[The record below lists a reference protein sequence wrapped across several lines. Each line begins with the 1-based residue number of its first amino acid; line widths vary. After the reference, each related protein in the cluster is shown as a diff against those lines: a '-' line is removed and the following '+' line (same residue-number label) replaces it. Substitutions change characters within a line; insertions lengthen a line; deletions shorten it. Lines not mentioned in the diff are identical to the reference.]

1 MKRPSFRRIAAS
13 ILAAVTLL
21 ASSPATVFAEDVLD
35 LSDPGIITE
44 VDEVTD
50 LTDEN
55 VEFLPSGDEDDL
67 PEISETPG
75 QPEIPDPEP
84 EMSEPESQPEFDPEA
99 RIQATMLDTGARE
112 IQQITTHREYTY
124 YHAFQQK
131 EAPWATA
138 TIGGELAY
146 CIDMTNFHTNS
157 GVNMGSST
165 TYPSLSAD
173 QKYVLGHI
181 MQYGARDDSNIPY
194 HMATQVLIWEVVH
207 GRVNLDTLEQT
218 NSDIYDGVIGYNPSA
233 ASYYTQILEDVKA
246 HEQVPSF
253 MSSRENTAPT
263 HKIPGK
269 DGTYKLDLSN
279 ENNGCF
285 LGDFHFNTT
294 GSVSFNQVNNDLT
307 VTASGKLTSPVM
319 IAAYKGASGQTD
331 SLLFWSSEDNYQ
343 QVRATPLDT
352 NPVPAYM
359 QVTTEDEGEPE
370 PPDPPEEE
378 EYWIEINKV
387 EAGTEISLEGAV
399 FEVRHTENGIVGNVT
414 SDSDGFAS
422 IQVTWPG
429 SYIITEITP
438 PENHLLDENP
448 MKDVV
453 VNTDNPTASVT
464 FANKPYT
471 GLHVLKVDASNSRP
485 LAGAVITIDQIDGD
499 IHLEGTTDEDGEVFF
514 EQLPPNTSWE
524 VTELQ
529 APAGYHLN
537 EKVFTAELK
546 ENQVVTVT
554 IPDKVKP
561 GLIIRKVD
569 AETGEP
575 LAGAVFTVTH
585 SDGKLVGEYL
595 SDANGM
601 VVIENLPEGTYI
613 IEEIQP
619 PEGYLLDGENSKK
632 TVNLSFENNQEVVFR
647 DFAKPKLL
655 IRKIDVDTGEPLEGA
670 VIRVARRGSSEYTEV
685 TTGKDGTALLEG
697 LEEDWYQVQ
706 EIRSPEGYILDSTV
720 RDVELVAGKAATVVL
735 TNSKEPSLTIRKV
748 DAETGD
754 PLPGAV
760 FRVISLPYQKFSIS
774 AGNTRFKM
782 QNLPSAFCSRSN
794 LVPNGGIKDVT
805 TDENGIAHLVDLDA
819 GEIIVKEIRAP
830 EGYLLDETEHH
841 VRLESG
847 KTAEITLKNSKEPSL
862 TIQKIDSVTKQPM
875 AGVKFSITV
884 KNGKPLGE
892 FLTDENG
899 EIHLSGLECDL
910 EAGTILVIKEVSTLD
925 GYLLDEAEKEVLLEA
940 DKATV
945 VQFENQP
952 LNPLLIKK
960 VDQNG
965 RPLAGVKFR
974 VKRADGQY
982 VGEYVTGISGLAT
995 VAGQQPG
1002 FFIVEEVET
1011 LSGYILDSTPKT
1023 VELRIDKPAEVE
1035 FINHKA
1041 GSLLIKKVNSVDGSA
1056 LAGATF
1062 KVTTAEGTLIG
1073 EVTSNQNGYATLDNL
1088 EPGTYI
1094 VSEIKG
1100 PDGFILDNTP
1110 HTIVVKKN
1118 ETATVEIANTPMSTL
1133 EIRKVDSVTGKP
1145 LSGITFEVEKLSG
1158 ERIGTFVTDATGR
1171 IVIPDLTPQ
1180 WVVVRETK
1188 TRQGYKL
1195 DPDPVNVEIKSGKTT
1210 VVKFQNQPYPVLDLL
1225 KVDAETGKP
1234 MEGVKFRLLDSQKR
1248 EIGVFTTNK
1257 NGRITLTGL
1266 DGGTTVYW
1274 QEVETLDGYEL
1285 DETLHKV
1292 SLQWGKTSKITIE
1305 NEKIYGR
1312 LEILKVA
1319 ADGSALAKV
1328 DAGDS
1333 LAGAVFEI
1341 YNAKGKLVDRITTD
1355 ENGRAVTKKLPV
1367 GEYTGKEVTAPKFF
1381 LLNDQTFSFKIK
1393 KQDQRIKVTIENSS
1407 KKPQVEI
1414 EKRGNVEVLPGQEMS
1429 YTLSDIRNN
1438 SNCSLDNF
1446 YFEDV
1451 LPTDAVR
1458 ISEIHTGTFN
1468 EILTY
1473 RITYRTNLTGSYRVL
1488 ADNLSTQVNHDIS
1501 CTIPGLAA
1509 NEYITAVRFEFGT
1522 VQKGFANEMNPVL
1535 DVNVLPD
1542 LPDGYRI
1549 QNNVTISGTCD
1560 GVPVYDKD
1568 YWVTVVV
1575 KMPDKPLPKTGIW
1588 E

>member
-1 MKRPSFRRIAAS
+1 MKRPRLKKIAAS
-13 ILAAVTLL
+13 ILAAVMMLT
-21 ASSPATVFAEDVLD
+21 SSPATVFAEDVLD
-35 LSDPGIITE
+35 LSDTDIVTE
-44 VDEVTD
+44 VDSVTD
-50 LTDEN
+50 LTEED
-55 VEFLPSGDEDDL
+55 VEFLPSGEDEL
-67 PEISETPG
+67 PEIEETPG
-75 QPEIPDPEP
+75 QPEIPDPSP
-84 EMSEPESQPEFDPEA
+84 EETEPEFDPNQEIPA
-99 RIQATMLDTGARE
+99 MVMETGARE
-112 IQQITTHREYTY
+112 IQQITTHWEYTY

-233 ASYYTQILEDVKA
+233 ASYYTQILEDVKD

-253 MSSRENTAPT
+253 MSNRQNTAPT
-263 HKIPGK
+263 HKLSGS
-269 DGTYKLDLSN
+269 DGSYELNLTNKNS
-279 ENNGCF
+279 GCF

-294 GSVSFNQVNNDLT
+294 GSVSFNQVDNDLT
-307 VTASGKLTSPVM
+307 VTASGELSSPVM
-319 IAAYKGASGQTD
+319 ITAYKGADGQTD
-331 SLLFWSSEDNYQ
+331 SLLFWSSEDGAQ
-343 QVRATPLDT
+343 QVRATPLNT

-359 QVTTEDEGEPE
+359 QLTTEDSGEPGEPEEPE
-370 PPDPPEEE
+370 PPEE
-378 EYWIEINKV
+378 EYQIEIHKL
-387 EAGTEISLEGAV
+387 EEGTEKPLAGAV
-399 FEVRHTENGIVGNVT
+399 FEVRHTEHGIVGNVT
-414 SDSDGFAS
+414 SDADGFAS
-422 IQVTWPG
+422 ITVPWAG

-438 PENHLLDENP
+438 PEGHLLDENP

-453 VNTDNPTASVT
+453 VNTDNPVASVT
-464 FANKPYT
+464 FVNKPYT
-471 GLHVLKVDASNSRP
+471 GLRILKVDASNSRP
-485 LAGAVITIDQIDGD
+485 LSGAVIAIDQIDGD

-514 EQLPPNTSWE
+514 EKLPPNTSWE

-537 EKVFTAELK
+537 EKVFTAELE

-554 IPDKVKP
+554 VPDKVKP

-575 LAGAVFTVTH
+575 LAGAIFTVTH
-585 SDGKLVGEYL
+585 ANGKLVGEFL

-632 TVNLSFENNQEVVFR
+632 TVNLSFENSQEVVFR

-685 TTGKDGTALLEG
+685 TTGKDGTALLEN

-706 EIRSPEGYILDSTV
+706 EICSPEGYILDSAV
-720 RDVELVAGKAATVVL
+720 HDVELIAGQTATVVL
-735 TNSKEPSLTIRKV
+735 TNSKEPGLTIKKV

-760 FRVISLPYQKFSIS
+760 FRV
-774 AGNTRFKM
+774 TM
-782 QNLPSAFCSRSN
+782 
-794 LVPNGGIKDVT
+794 PNGSIKDVT
-805 TDENGIAHLVDLDA
+805 TDENGIAHLIDLES

-960 VDQNG
+960 VDQDG

-974 VKRADGQY
+974 VKRVDGQY
-982 VGEYVTGISGLAT
+982 VGEYTTGISGLAT

-1158 ERIGTFVTDATGR
+1158 ERIGTFVTDAAGR

-1188 TRQGYKL
+1188 TRPGYKL

-1234 MEGVKFRLLDSQKR
+1234 MEGVQFRLLDSQKR
-1248 EIGVFTTNK
+1248 EIGVFTTNR

-1274 QEVETLDGYEL
+1274 QEVETLEGYEL
-1285 DETLHKV
+1285 DESLHKV

-1305 NEKIYGR
+1305 NEKIYGC

-1341 YNAKGKLVDRITTD
+1341 YNKKGKLVDRITTD
-1355 ENGRAVTKKLPV
+1355 ENGKAVTKKLPI

-1381 LLNDQTFSFKIK
+1381 LLNDQIFSFKIK
-1393 KQDQRIKVTIENSS
+1393 KQDQTIKVTIQDDS
-1407 KKPQVEI
+1407 KKPEVEI
-1414 EKRGNVEVLPGQEMS
+1414 EKRGNVEAMPGQEMS
-1429 YTLSDIRNN
+1429 YTLSNIRNN

-1446 YFEDV
+1446 WFEDV

-1458 ISEIHTGTFN
+1458 IAEIHTGTFN

-1473 RITYRTNLTGSYRVL
+1473 RITYRTNLSSSYRVL

-1522 VQKGFANEMNPVL
+1522 VQKGFANERNPVL

-1568 YWVTVVV
+1568 YWVTVIVRV
-1575 KMPDKPLPKTGIW
+1575 PDKPLPKTGIW

>member
-1 MKRPSFRRIAAS
+1 MKRPRLKKIAAS
-13 ILAAVTLL
+13 ILAAAMMLT
-21 ASSPATVFAEDVLD
+21 SSPAAVFAEDVLD

-67 PEISETPG
+67 PEIEETPG
-75 QPEIPDPEP
+75 QPEIPDPSP
-84 EMSEPESQPEFDPEA
+84 EETEPEFDPNQEIPA
-99 RIQATMLDTGARE
+99 MVMETGARE
-112 IQQITTHREYTY
+112 IQQITTHWEYTY

-146 CIDMTNFHTNS
+146 CVDMTNFHTNS

-165 TYPSLSAD
+165 TYPSLSSD
-173 QKYVLGHI
+173 QKYILGHI
-181 MQYGARDDSNIPY
+181 MQYGAKDDSNIPF

-207 GRVNLDTLEQT
+207 GRMALDTLEQT
-218 NSDIYDGVIGYNPSA
+218 NSDIYDGVIGRNPSA
-233 ASYYTQILEDVKA
+233 SSYYTQILEDVKD

-253 MSSRENTAPT
+253 MSNRQNTAPT
-263 HKIPGK
+263 HKLSGS
-269 DGTYKLDLSN
+269 DGFYELNLTN
-279 ENNGCF
+279 ENSSCF
-285 LGDFHFNTT
+285 LGDFHFNTA
-294 GSVSFNQVNNDLT
+294 GSVSFNQVDNNLT

-359 QVTTEDEGEPE
+359 QLTTEKQE
-370 PPDPPEEE
+370 PPEDE

-387 EAGTEISLEGAV
+387 EAGTEFPLEGAV

-422 IQVTWPG
+422 LQVTWPG

-471 GLHVLKVDASNSRP
+471 GLKVLKVDASNSRP
-485 LAGAVITIDQIDGD
+485 LSGAVIAIDQIDGD
-499 IHLEGTTDEDGEVFF
+499 IHLEGTTDENGEVFF
-514 EQLPPNTSWE
+514 EKLPPNTSWE

-537 EKVFTAELK
+537 EKVFTAELE

-585 SDGKLVGEYL
+585 ADGKLVGEFI

-685 TTGKDGTALLEG
+685 TTGKDGTALLEN

-706 EIRSPEGYILDSTV
+706 EIRSPEGYILDDTV
-720 RDVELVAGKAATVVL
+720 HDMELTAGKTATVVL
-735 TNSKEPSLTIRKV
+735 TNSKEPGLTIRKV

-760 FRVISLPYQKFSIS
+760 FRV
-774 AGNTRFKM
+774 TM
-782 QNLPSAFCSRSN
+782 
-794 LVPNGGIKDVT
+794 PNGAVKDVT
-805 TDENGIAHLVDLDA
+805 TDENGIARLIDLDA
-819 GEIIVKEIRAP
+819 GKIIVKEIRAP

-875 AGVKFSITV
+875 EGVKFSITV

-960 VDQNG
+960 VDQDG

-974 VKRADGQY
+974 VKRVDGQY
-982 VGEYVTGISGLAT
+982 VGEYTTGISGLAT

-1088 EPGTYI
+1088 EPGAYI

-1158 ERIGTFVTDATGR
+1158 ERIGTFVTDAAGR

-1188 TRQGYKL
+1188 TRPGYKL

-1234 MEGVKFRLLDSQKR
+1234 MEGVQFRLLDSQKR
-1248 EIGVFTTNK
+1248 EIGVFTTNR

-1274 QEVETLDGYEL
+1274 QEVETLEGYEL

-1305 NEKIYGR
+1305 NEKIYGC

-1341 YNAKGKLVDRITTD
+1341 YNKKGKLVDRITTD
-1355 ENGRAVTKKLPV
+1355 ENGKAVTKKLPI

-1381 LLNDQTFSFKIK
+1381 LLNDQIFSFKIK
-1393 KQDQRIKVTIENSS
+1393 KQDQTIKVTIQDDS
-1407 KKPQVEI
+1407 KKPEVEI
-1414 EKRGNVEVLPGQEMS
+1414 EKRGNVEAMPGQEMS
-1429 YTLSDIRNN
+1429 YTLSNIRNN

-1446 YFEDV
+1446 WFEDV

-1458 ISEIHTGTFN
+1458 IAEIHTGTFN

-1473 RITYRTNLTGSYRVL
+1473 RITYRTNLSSSYRVL

-1501 CTIPGLAA
+1501 CAVPGLAA
-1509 NEYITAVRFEFGT
+1509 NEYITAIRFEFGT
-1522 VQKGFANEMNPVL
+1522 VQEGFANERNPVL

-1542 LPDGYRI
+1542 LPDGHRI
-1549 QNNVTISGTCD
+1549 QNSVTISGTCD

>member
-1 MKRPSFRRIAAS
+1 MKRPRLKKIAAS
-13 ILAAVTLL
+13 ILAAAMMLT
-21 ASSPATVFAEDVLD
+21 SSPAAVFAEDVLD
-35 LSDPGIITE
+35 LSDNGIMTK
-44 VDEVTD
+44 VDSITD
-50 LTDEN
+50 LTEED
-55 VEFLPSGDEDDL
+55 VEFLPSGEDEL
-67 PEISETPG
+67 PEIEETPG
-75 QPEIPDPEP
+75 QPEIPDPSP
-84 EMSEPESQPEFDPEA
+84 EETEPEFDPNQEIPA
-99 RIQATMLDTGARE
+99 MVMETGARE
-112 IQQITTHREYTY
+112 IQQITTHWEYTY
-124 YHAFQQK
+124 YHPFQQQ

-146 CIDMTNFHTNS
+146 CVDMTNFHTNS

-165 TYPSLSAD
+165 TYPSLSSD
-173 QKYVLGHI
+173 QKYILGHI
-181 MQYGARDDSNIPY
+181 MQYGAKDDSNIPF

-207 GRVNLDTLEQT
+207 GRMNLDTLEQT
-218 NSDIYDGVIGYNPSA
+218 NSDIYDGVIGRNPSA
-233 ASYYTQILEDVKA
+233 SSYYTQILADVKD

-263 HKIPGK
+263 HKIPGT
-269 DGTYKLDLSN
+269 DGSYKLDLTN
-279 ENNGCF
+279 ENSGCF
-285 LGDFHFNTT
+285 LGDFHFSST
-294 GSVSFNQVNNDLT
+294 GGVSFNQVDNELT
-307 VTASGKLTSPVM
+307 VTASGELSSPVM
-319 IAAYKGASGQTD
+319 ITAYKGADGQTD
-331 SLLFWSSEDNYQ
+331 SLLFWSSEDGAQ
-343 QVRATPLDT
+343 QVRATPLNT

-359 QVTTEDEGEPE
+359 QLTTEDSGEPGEPEEPE
-370 PPDPPEEE
+370 PPEE
-378 EYWIEINKV
+378 EYQIEIHKL
-387 EAGTEISLEGAV
+387 EEGTEKPLAGAV
-399 FEVRHTENGIVGNVT
+399 FEVRHTEHGIVGNVT
-414 SDSDGFAS
+414 SDADGFAS
-422 IQVTWPG
+422 ITVPWAG

-438 PENHLLDENP
+438 PEGHLLDENP

-453 VNTDNPTASVT
+453 VNTDNPVASVT
-464 FANKPYT
+464 FVNKPYT
-471 GLHVLKVDASNSRP
+471 GLRILKVDASNSRP
-485 LAGAVITIDQIDGD
+485 LSGAVIAIDQIDGD

-575 LAGAVFTVTH
+575 LAGAIFTVTH
-585 SDGKLVGEYL
+585 ANGKLLGEFL

-632 TVNLSFENNQEVVFR
+632 TVNLSFENSQEVVFR

-685 TTGKDGTALLEG
+685 TTGKDGTALLEN

-706 EIRSPEGYILDSTV
+706 EIRSPEGYILDDTV
-720 RDVELVAGKAATVVL
+720 HDMELTAGKTATVVL
-735 TNSKEPSLTIRKV
+735 TNSKEPGLTIQKV

-760 FRVISLPYQKFSIS
+760 FRV
-774 AGNTRFKM
+774 TM
-782 QNLPSAFCSRSN
+782 
-794 LVPNGGIKDVT
+794 PNGAVKDVT
-805 TDENGIAHLVDLDA
+805 TDENGIARLIDLDA
-819 GEIIVKEIRAP
+819 GKIIVKEIRAP

-875 AGVKFSITV
+875 EGVKFSITV

-1073 EVTSNQNGYATLDNL
+1073 EVTSNQNGYATLDTL
-1088 EPGTYI
+1088 EPGAYI

-1110 HTIVVKKN
+1110 HTVVVKKDKM
-1118 ETATVEIANTPMSTL
+1118 ATVEIANTPMSVL

-1319 ADGSALAKV
+1319 DGSALAKV

-1458 ISEIHTGTFN
+1458 IAEIHTGTFN

-1473 RITYRTNLTGSYRVL
+1473 RITYRTNLSSSYRVL

-1501 CTIPGLAA
+1501 CAIPGLAA
-1509 NEYITAVRFEFGT
+1509 NEYITAIRFEFGT
-1522 VQKGFANEMNPVL
+1522 VQEGFANERNPVL

-1549 QNNVTISGTCD
+1549 QNSVTISGTCD

>member
-1 MKRPSFRRIAAS
+1 MKRPRLKKIAAS
-13 ILAAVTLL
+13 LLAAVMMLT
-21 ASSPATVFAEDVLD
+21 SSPAAVFAEDVLD
-35 LSDPGIITE
+35 LSDTGIVTE
-44 VDEVTD
+44 VDSVTD
-50 LTDEN
+50 LTEED
-55 VEFLPSGDEDDL
+55 VEFLPSGENDL
-67 PEISETPG
+67 PEIDETPG
-75 QPEIPDPEP
+75 QPEIPDPPP
-84 EMSEPESQPEFDPEA
+84 EETEPEFDPEQKISA
-99 RIQATMLDTGARE
+99 LVLGANSTAT
-112 IQQITTHREYTY
+112 QQITTHWEYTY

-146 CIDMTNFHTNS
+146 CVDMTNFHTNS

-165 TYPSLSAD
+165 TYPSLSSD
-173 QKYVLGHI
+173 QKYILGHI
-181 MQYGARDDSNIPY
+181 MQYGAKDDSNIPF

-207 GRVNLDTLEQT
+207 GRMNLDTLEQT
-218 NSDIYDGVIGYNPSA
+218 NSDIYDGIIGRNPNA
-233 ASYYTQILEDVKA
+233 ASYYEQILADVKD

-253 MSSRENTAPT
+253 MSNRQNTAPT

-269 DGTYKLDLSN
+269 DGTYKLDLTN
-279 ENNGCF
+279 ENSGCF

-307 VTASGKLTSPVM
+307 ITSSSELKSPVL
-319 IAAYKGASGQTD
+319 ITAYKGASGQTD

-359 QVTTEDEGEPE
+359 QLTTEDEGEPE
-370 PPDPPEEE
+370 PPEDE

-387 EAGTEISLEGAV
+387 EAGTEILLEGAV

-422 IQVTWPG
+422 IQVPWPG

-471 GLHVLKVDASNSRP
+471 GLKVLKVDASNSRP
-485 LAGAVITIDQIDGD
+485 LAGAVIAIDQIDGD
-499 IHLEGTTDEDGEVFF
+499 IHLEGTTDENGEVFF
-514 EQLPPNTSWE
+514 EKLPPNTSWE

-537 EKVFTAELK
+537 EKVFTAELE

-575 LAGAVFTVTH
+575 LAGAIFSVTR
-585 SDGKLVGEYL
+585 SDGSLIGEYI
-595 SDANGM
+595 SNQNGM
-601 VVIENLPEGTYI
+601 VLVENLPEGTYI

-619 PEGYLLDGENSKK
+619 PEGYLLDGENCKK
-632 TVNLSFENNQEVVFR
+632 TVNLSFENSQEVVFR

-655 IRKIDVDTGEPLEGA
+655 IRKIDMDTGEPLEGA
-670 VIRVARRGSSEYTEV
+670 VIRVSRRGSSEYTEV
-685 TTGKDGTALLEG
+685 TTGKDGTALLEN
-697 LEEDWYQVQ
+697 LEEDWYQVR
-706 EIRSPEGYILDSTV
+706 EVRSPEGYILDSTV
-720 RDVELVAGKAATVVL
+720 HDVELIAGKTATVVL
-735 TNSKEPSLTIRKV
+735 TNSKEPGLSIQKV

-760 FRVISLPYQKFSIS
+760 FRVTM
-774 AGNTRFKM
+774 GNG
-782 QNLPSAFCSRSN
+782 A
-794 LVPNGGIKDVT
+794 IKDVT
-805 TDENGIAHLVDLDA
+805 TGENGIAHLVDLDA
-819 GEIIVKEIRAP
+819 GEIIVKEIRTP

-847 KTAEITLKNSKEPSL
+847 KTAEIILKNSREPSL

-875 AGVKFSITV
+875 AGVKFSIMV

-910 EAGTILVIKEVSTLD
+910 EAGTIVVVKEVETLP
-925 GYLLDEAEKEVLLEA
+925 GYLLDETEKEVLLEA

-960 VDQNG
+960 VDQDG

-982 VGEYVTGISGLAT
+982 VGEYTTGISGLAT

-1002 FFIVEEVET
+1002 FFIVEEIET
-1011 LSGYILDSTPKT
+1011 LPGYILDSTPKT

-1062 KVTTAEGTLIG
+1062 KVTTAEGTLVA

-1110 HTIVVKKN
+1110 HTVVVKKN

-1158 ERIGTFVTDATGR
+1158 ERIGTFTTDAAGR

-1180 WVVVRETK
+1180 WVVVKETK
-1188 TRQGYKL
+1188 TRPGYKL
-1195 DPDPVNVEIKSGKTT
+1195 DPDPINVEIKSGKTT

-1234 MEGVKFRLLDSQKR
+1234 MEGVQFRLLDSQKR
-1248 EIGVFTTNK
+1248 EIGVFTTNR

-1274 QEVETLDGYEL
+1274 QEVETLEGYEL
-1285 DETLHKV
+1285 DKTLHRV

-1328 DAGDS
+1328 DAEDS

-1341 YNAKGKLVDRITTD
+1341 YNKKGKLVDRITTD
-1355 ENGRAVTKKLPV
+1355 ENGRATTKKLPI

-1393 KQDQRIKVTIENSS
+1393 KQDQTIKVTIKDDS
-1407 KKPQVEI
+1407 KKPEVEI
-1414 EKRGNVEVLPGQEMS
+1414 EKRGNVEAMPGQEMS
-1429 YTLSDIRNN
+1429 YTLSNIRNN

-1458 ISEIHTGTFN
+1458 IAEIHTGTFN
-1468 EILTY
+1468 EILNY
-1473 RITYRTNLTGSYRVL
+1473 RITYRTNMTGSYRVL

-1501 CTIPGLAA
+1501 CAIPGLAA
-1509 NEYITAVRFEFGT
+1509 NEYITAIRFEFET

-1549 QNNVTISGTCD
+1549 QNSVTISGTCD

-1568 YWVTVVV
+1568 YWVTVIVRV
-1575 KMPDKPLPKTGIW
+1575 PDKPLPKTGIW

>member
-1 MKRPSFRRIAAS
+1 MKRPRLKKIAAS
-13 ILAAVTLL
+13 LLAAVMMLT
-21 ASSPATVFAEDVLD
+21 SSPATVFAEDVLD
-35 LSDPGIITE
+35 LSDTDIVTE
-44 VDEVTD
+44 VDSVTD
-50 LTDEN
+50 LTEED
-55 VEFLPSGDEDDL
+55 VEFLPSGEDEL
-67 PEISETPG
+67 PEIEETPG
-75 QPEIPDPEP
+75 QPEIPDPSP
-84 EMSEPESQPEFDPEA
+84 EETEPEFDPNQEIPA
-99 RIQATMLDTGARE
+99 MVMETSARE
-112 IQQITTHREYTY
+112 IQQITTHWEYTY

-233 ASYYTQILEDVKA
+233 ASYYTQILEDVKD

-253 MSSRENTAPT
+253 MSNRQNTAPT
-263 HKIPGK
+263 HKLSGS
-269 DGTYKLDLSN
+269 DGSYELNLTNKNS
-279 ENNGCF
+279 GCF

-294 GSVSFNQVNNDLT
+294 GSVSFNQVDNDLT
-307 VTASGKLTSPVM
+307 VTASGELSSPVM
-319 IAAYKGASGQTD
+319 ITAYKGADGQTD
-331 SLLFWSSEDNYQ
+331 SLLFWSSEDGAQ
-343 QVRATPLDT
+343 QVRATPLNT

-359 QVTTEDEGEPE
+359 QLTTEDSGEPGEPEEPE
-370 PPDPPEEE
+370 PPEE
-378 EYWIEINKV
+378 EYQIEIHKL
-387 EAGTEISLEGAV
+387 EEGTEKPLAGAV
-399 FEVRHTENGIVGNVT
+399 FEVRHTEHGIVGNVT
-414 SDSDGFAS
+414 SDADGFAS
-422 IQVTWPG
+422 ITVPWAG

-438 PENHLLDENP
+438 PEGHLLDENP

-453 VNTDNPTASVT
+453 VNTDNPVASVT
-464 FANKPYT
+464 FVNKPYT
-471 GLHVLKVDASNSRP
+471 GLRILKVDASNSRP
-485 LAGAVITIDQIDGD
+485 LSGAVIAIDQIDGD

-514 EQLPPNTSWE
+514 EKLPPNTSWE

-537 EKVFTAELK
+537 EKVFTAELE

-554 IPDKVKP
+554 VPDKVKP

-632 TVNLSFENNQEVVFR
+632 TVNLSFENSQEVVFR

-670 VIRVARRGSSEYTEV
+670 VIRVSRRGSSEYTEV
-685 TTGKDGTALLEG
+685 TTGKDGTALLKG

-706 EIRSPEGYILDSTV
+706 EICSPEGYILDSAV
-720 RDVELVAGKAATVVL
+720 HDVELIAGQTATVVL
-735 TNSKEPSLTIRKV
+735 TNSKEPGLTIKKV

-760 FRVISLPYQKFSIS
+760 FRV
-774 AGNTRFKM
+774 TM
-782 QNLPSAFCSRSN
+782 
-794 LVPNGGIKDVT
+794 PNGSIKDVT
-805 TDENGIAHLVDLDA
+805 TDENGIAHLIDLES

-862 TIQKIDSVTKQPM
+862 TIKKIDSVTKQPM

-960 VDQNG
+960 VDQDG

-1002 FFIVEEVET
+1002 FFIVEEIKT
-1011 LSGYILDSTPKT
+1011 LPGYILDSTPKT

-1088 EPGTYI
+1088 GPGAYI

-1110 HTIVVKKN
+1110 HTVVVKKN
-1118 ETATVEIANTPMSTL
+1118 ETATVEIANTPMSVL

-1158 ERIGTFVTDATGR
+1158 ERIDTFVTDAAGR

-1180 WVVVRETK
+1180 WVVVKETK
-1188 TRQGYKL
+1188 TRPGYKL

-1234 MEGVKFRLLDSQKR
+1234 MEGVQFRLLDSQKR
-1248 EIGVFTTNK
+1248 EIGVFTTNR

-1274 QEVETLDGYEL
+1274 QEVETLEGYEL
-1285 DETLHKV
+1285 DESLHKV

-1305 NEKIYGR
+1305 NEKIYGC

-1328 DAGDS
+1328 HAGDS

-1341 YNAKGKLVDRITTD
+1341 YNQKGKLVDRITTD
-1355 ENGRAVTKKLPV
+1355 ENGKAVTKKLPI

-1393 KQDQRIKVTIENSS
+1393 KQDQTIKVTIKDDS
-1407 KKPQVEI
+1407 KKPEVEI
-1414 EKRGNVEVLPGQEMS
+1414 EKRGNVEAMPGQEMS
-1429 YTLSDIRNN
+1429 YTLSNIRNN

-1451 LPTDAVR
+1451 LPTDTVR
-1458 ISEIHTGTFN
+1458 IAEIHTGTFN

-1473 RITYRTNLTGSYRVL
+1473 RITYRTNMTGSYRVM

-1501 CTIPGLAA
+1501 CAIPGLAA

-1549 QNNVTISGTCD
+1549 QNSVTISGTCD

-1568 YWVTVVV
+1568 YWVTVIVRV
-1575 KMPDKPLPKTGIW
+1575 PDKPLPKTGIW

>member
-1 MKRPSFRRIAAS
+1 MKRPRLKKIAAS
-13 ILAAVTLL
+13 ILAAVMMLT
-21 ASSPATVFAEDVLD
+21 SSPATVFAEDVLD
-35 LSDPGIITE
+35 LSDTGIVTE
-44 VDEVTD
+44 VDSITD
-50 LTDEN
+50 LTNED
-55 VEFLPSGDEDDL
+55 VEFLPSGEEDL

-75 QPEIPDPEP
+75 QPEIPDPSP
-84 EMSEPESQPEFDPEA
+84 EETEPEFDPNQEIPA
-99 RIQATMLDTGARE
+99 MVMGTGARD
-112 IQQITTHREYTY
+112 IQQITTHWDYTY

-146 CIDMTNFHTNS
+146 CVDMTNFHTNS

-181 MQYGARDDSNIPY
+181 MQYGAKDDNNIPF

-233 ASYYTQILEDVKA
+233 ASYYTQILEDVKD

-253 MSSRENTAPT
+253 MSNRQNTAPT
-263 HKIPGK
+263 HKLSGS
-269 DGTYKLDLSN
+269 DGSYELNLTNKNS
-279 ENNGCF
+279 GCF

-294 GSVSFNQVNNDLT
+294 GSVSFNQVDNDLT
-307 VTASGKLTSPVM
+307 VTASGELSSPVM
-319 IAAYKGASGQTD
+319 ITAYKGADGQTD
-331 SLLFWSSEDNYQ
+331 SLLFWSSEDGAQ
-343 QVRATPLDT
+343 QVRATPLNT

-359 QVTTEDEGEPE
+359 QLTTEDSGEPGEPEEPE
-370 PPDPPEEE
+370 PPEE
-378 EYWIEINKV
+378 EYQIEIHKL
-387 EAGTEISLEGAV
+387 EEGTEKPLAGAV
-399 FEVRHTENGIVGNVT
+399 CEVRHTEHGIVGNVT
-414 SDSDGFAS
+414 SDADGFAS
-422 IQVTWPG
+422 ITVPWAG

-438 PENHLLDENP
+438 PEGHLLDENP

-453 VNTDNPTASVT
+453 VNTDNPVASVT
-464 FANKPYT
+464 FVNKPYT
-471 GLHVLKVDASNSRP
+471 GLRILKVDASNSRP
-485 LAGAVITIDQIDGD
+485 LSGAVIAIDQIDGD

-514 EQLPPNTSWE
+514 EKLPPNTSWE

-537 EKVFTAELK
+537 EKVFTAELE

-554 IPDKVKP
+554 VPDKVKP

-632 TVNLSFENNQEVVFR
+632 TVNLSFENSQEVVFR

-670 VIRVARRGSSEYTEV
+670 VIRVSRRGSSEYTEV
-685 TTGKDGTALLEG
+685 TTGKDGTALLKG

-706 EIRSPEGYILDSTV
+706 EICSPEGYILDSAV
-720 RDVELVAGKAATVVL
+720 HDVELIAGQTATVVL
-735 TNSKEPSLTIRKV
+735 TNSKEPGLTIKKV

-760 FRVISLPYQKFSIS
+760 FRV
-774 AGNTRFKM
+774 TM
-782 QNLPSAFCSRSN
+782 
-794 LVPNGGIKDVT
+794 PNGSIKDVT
-805 TDENGIAHLVDLDA
+805 TDENGIAHLIDLES

-875 AGVKFSITV
+875 EGVKFSITV

-910 EAGTILVIKEVSTLD
+910 EAGTILVIKEVFTLD

-960 VDQNG
+960 VDQDG

-1002 FFIVEEVET
+1002 FFIVEEIKT
-1011 LSGYILDSTPKT
+1011 LPGYILDSTPKT

-1088 EPGTYI
+1088 GPGAYI

-1110 HTIVVKKN
+1110 HTVVVKKN
-1118 ETATVEIANTPMSTL
+1118 ETATVEIANTPMSVL

-1158 ERIGTFVTDATGR
+1158 ERIDTFVTDAAGR

-1180 WVVVRETK
+1180 WVVVKETK
-1188 TRQGYKL
+1188 TRPGYKL

-1234 MEGVKFRLLDSQKR
+1234 MEGVQFRLLDSQKR
-1248 EIGVFTTNK
+1248 EIGVFTTNR

-1274 QEVETLDGYEL
+1274 QEVETLEGYEL
-1285 DETLHKV
+1285 DESLHKV

-1305 NEKIYGR
+1305 NEKIYGC

-1328 DAGDS
+1328 HAGDS

-1341 YNAKGKLVDRITTD
+1341 YNQKGKLVDRITTD
-1355 ENGRAVTKKLPV
+1355 ENGKAVTKKLPI

-1393 KQDQRIKVTIENSS
+1393 KQDQTIKVTIKDDS
-1407 KKPQVEI
+1407 KKPEVEI
-1414 EKRGNVEVLPGQEMS
+1414 EKRGNVEAMPGQEMS
-1429 YTLSDIRNN
+1429 YTLSNIRNN

-1446 YFEDV
+1446 WFEDV

-1458 ISEIHTGTFN
+1458 IAEIHTGTFN

-1473 RITYRTNLTGSYRVL
+1473 RITYRTNLSSSYRVL

-1522 VQKGFANEMNPVL
+1522 VQKGFANERNPVL

-1568 YWVTVVV
+1568 YWVTVIVRV
-1575 KMPDKPLPKTGIW
+1575 PDKPLPKTGIW

>member
-1 MKRPSFRRIAAS
+1 MKRPRLKKIAAS
-13 ILAAVTLL
+13 LLAAVMMLT
-21 ASSPATVFAEDVLD
+21 SSPATVFAEDVLD
-35 LSDPGIITE
+35 LSDTDIVTE
-44 VDEVTD
+44 VDSVTD
-50 LTDEN
+50 LTEED
-55 VEFLPSGDEDDL
+55 VEFLPSGEDEL
-67 PEISETPG
+67 PEIEETPG
-75 QPEIPDPEP
+75 QPEIPDPSP
-84 EMSEPESQPEFDPEA
+84 EETEPEFDPNQEIPA
-99 RIQATMLDTGARE
+99 MVMETGARE
-112 IQQITTHREYTY
+112 IQQITTHWEYTY

-233 ASYYTQILEDVKA
+233 ASYYTQILEDVKD

-253 MSSRENTAPT
+253 MSNRQNTAPT
-263 HKIPGK
+263 HKLSGS
-269 DGTYKLDLSN
+269 DGSYELNLTNKNS
-279 ENNGCF
+279 GCF

-294 GSVSFNQVNNDLT
+294 GSVSFNQVDNDLT
-307 VTASGKLTSPVM
+307 VTASGELSSPVM
-319 IAAYKGASGQTD
+319 ITAYKGADGQTD
-331 SLLFWSSEDNYQ
+331 SLLFWSSEDGAQ
-343 QVRATPLDT
+343 QVRATPLNT

-359 QVTTEDEGEPE
+359 QLTTEDSGEPGEPEEPE
-370 PPDPPEEE
+370 PPEE
-378 EYWIEINKV
+378 EYQIEIHKL
-387 EAGTEISLEGAV
+387 EEGTEKPLAGAV
-399 FEVRHTENGIVGNVT
+399 FEVRHTEHGIVT
-414 SDSDGFAS
+414 SDADGFAS
-422 IQVTWPG
+422 ITVPWAG

-438 PENHLLDENP
+438 PEGHLLDENP

-453 VNTDNPTASVT
+453 VNTDNPVASVT
-464 FANKPYT
+464 FVNKPYT
-471 GLHVLKVDASNSRP
+471 GLRILKVDASNSRP
-485 LAGAVITIDQIDGD
+485 LSGAVIAIDQIDGD

-514 EQLPPNTSWE
+514 EKLPPNTSWE

-537 EKVFTAELK
+537 EKVFTAELE

-554 IPDKVKP
+554 VPDKVKP

-632 TVNLSFENNQEVVFR
+632 TVNLSFENSQEVVFR

-670 VIRVARRGSSEYTEV
+670 VIRVSRRGSSEYTEV
-685 TTGKDGTALLEG
+685 TTGKDGTALLKG

-706 EIRSPEGYILDSTV
+706 EICSPEGYILDSAV
-720 RDVELVAGKAATVVL
+720 HDVELIAGQTATVVL
-735 TNSKEPSLTIRKV
+735 TNSKEPGLTIKKV

-760 FRVISLPYQKFSIS
+760 FRV
-774 AGNTRFKM
+774 TM
-782 QNLPSAFCSRSN
+782 
-794 LVPNGGIKDVT
+794 PNGSIKDVT
-805 TDENGIAHLVDLDA
+805 TDENGIAHLIDLES

-960 VDQNG
+960 VDQDG

-974 VKRADGQY
+974 VKRVDGQY
-982 VGEYVTGISGLAT
+982 VGEYTTGISGLAT

-1158 ERIGTFVTDATGR
+1158 ERIGTFVTDAAGR

-1188 TRQGYKL
+1188 TRPGYKL

-1234 MEGVKFRLLDSQKR
+1234 MEGVQFRLLDSQKR
-1248 EIGVFTTNK
+1248 EIGVFTTNR

-1274 QEVETLDGYEL
+1274 QEVETLEGYEL
-1285 DETLHKV
+1285 DESLHKV

-1305 NEKIYGR
+1305 NEKIYGC

-1341 YNAKGKLVDRITTD
+1341 YNKKGKLVDRITTD
-1355 ENGRAVTKKLPV
+1355 ENGKAVTKKLPI

-1381 LLNDQTFSFKIK
+1381 LLNDQIFSFKIK
-1393 KQDQRIKVTIENSS
+1393 KQDQTIKVTIQDDS
-1407 KKPQVEI
+1407 KKPEVEI
-1414 EKRGNVEVLPGQEMS
+1414 EKRGNVEAMPGQEMS
-1429 YTLSDIRNN
+1429 YTLSNIRNN

-1446 YFEDV
+1446 WFEDV

-1458 ISEIHTGTFN
+1458 IAEIHTGTFN

-1473 RITYRTNLTGSYRVL
+1473 RITYRTNLSSSYRVL

-1522 VQKGFANEMNPVL
+1522 VQKGFANERNPVL

-1568 YWVTVVV
+1568 YWVTVIVRV
-1575 KMPDKPLPKTGIW
+1575 PDKPLPKTGIW

>member
-1 MKRPSFRRIAAS
+1 
-13 ILAAVTLL
+13 
-21 ASSPATVFAEDVLD
+21 
-35 LSDPGIITE
+35 
-44 VDEVTD
+44 
-50 LTDEN
+50 
-55 VEFLPSGDEDDL
+55 
-67 PEISETPG
+67 
-75 QPEIPDPEP
+75 
-84 EMSEPESQPEFDPEA
+84 MSNRQ
-99 RIQATMLDTGARE
+99 
-112 IQQITTHREYTY
+112 
-124 YHAFQQK
+124 
-131 EAPWATA
+131 
-138 TIGGELAY
+138 
-146 CIDMTNFHTNS
+146 
-157 GVNMGSST
+157 
-165 TYPSLSAD
+165 
-173 QKYVLGHI
+173 
-181 MQYGARDDSNIPY
+181 
-194 HMATQVLIWEVVH
+194 
-207 GRVNLDTLEQT
+207 
-218 NSDIYDGVIGYNPSA
+218 
-233 ASYYTQILEDVKA
+233 
-246 HEQVPSF
+246 
-253 MSSRENTAPT
+253 NTAPT
-263 HKIPGK
+263 HKLSGS
-269 DGTYKLDLSN
+269 DGFYELNLTN
-279 ENNGCF
+279 ENSSCF
-285 LGDFHFNTT
+285 LGDFHFNTA
-294 GSVSFNQVNNDLT
+294 GSVSFNQVDNNLT

-422 IQVTWPG
+422 LQVTWPG

-471 GLHVLKVDASNSRP
+471 GLKVLKVDASNSRP
-485 LAGAVITIDQIDGD
+485 LSGAVIAIDQIDGD
-499 IHLEGTTDEDGEVFF
+499 IHLEGTTDENGEVFF
-514 EQLPPNTSWE
+514 EKLPPNTSWE

-537 EKVFTAELK
+537 EKMFTAELE

-585 SDGKLVGEYL
+585 ADGKLVGEFI

-601 VVIENLPEGTYI
+601 VVIENL
-613 IEEIQP
+613 

-670 VIRVARRGSSEYTEV
+670 VIRVSRRGSSEYTEV
-685 TTGKDGTALLEG
+685 TTGKDGTALLKG

-706 EIRSPEGYILDSTV
+706 EICSPEGYILDDTV
-720 RDVELVAGKAATVVL
+720 HDVELIAGQTATVVL
-735 TNSKEPSLTIRKV
+735 TNSKEPGLTIKKV

-760 FRVISLPYQKFSIS
+760 FRV
-774 AGNTRFKM
+774 TM
-782 QNLPSAFCSRSN
+782 
-794 LVPNGGIKDVT
+794 PNGSIKDVT
-805 TDENGIAHLVDLDA
+805 TDENGIAHLIDLES

-830 EGYLLDETEHH
+830 EGYLVDETEHH

-862 TIQKIDSVTKQPM
+862 TIRKIDSVTKQPM

-960 VDQNG
+960 VDQDG

-1002 FFIVEEVET
+1002 FFIVEEIET

-1158 ERIGTFVTDATGR
+1158 ERIGTFVTDAGR

-1188 TRQGYKL
+1188 TRPGYKL

-1274 QEVETLDGYEL
+1274 QEVETLEGYEL
-1285 DETLHKV
+1285 DESLHKV

-1341 YNAKGKLVDRITTD
+1341 YNKKGKLVDRITTD
-1355 ENGRAVTKKLPV
+1355 ENGKAVTKKLPI

-1381 LLNDQTFSFKIK
+1381 LLNNQTFSFKIK
-1393 KQDQRIKVTIENSS
+1393 KQDQTIKVTIKDDS
-1407 KKPQVEI
+1407 KKPEVEI
-1414 EKRGNVEVLPGQEMS
+1414 EKRGNVEAMPGQEMS

-1473 RITYRTNLTGSYRVL
+1473 RITYRTNMTGSYRVL

-1501 CTIPGLAA
+1501 CAVPGLAA
-1509 NEYITAVRFEFGT
+1509 NEYITAIRFEFGT
-1522 VQKGFANEMNPVL
+1522 VQEGFANERNPVL

-1542 LPDGYRI
+1542 LPDGHRI
-1549 QNNVTISGTCD
+1549 QNSVTISGTCD
-1560 GVPVYDKD
+1560 GVSVYDKD

>member
-21 ASSPATVFAEDVLD
+21 ASSPATVFAEDLLD
-35 LSDPGIITE
+35 LSDSGIITE

-50 LTDEN
+50 LTDED
-55 VEFLPSGDEDDL
+55 VEFLPSGEDDL

-99 RIQATMLDTGARE
+99 RILAAMLDTGARE
-112 IQQITTHREYTY
+112 IQQITTHWEYTY

-138 TIGGELAY
+138 TIGGELAH
-146 CIDMTNFHTNS
+146 CVDMTNFHTNS

-181 MQYGARDDSNIPY
+181 MQYGAKDDNNIPF

-207 GRVNLDTLEQT
+207 GRMNLDTLERT
-218 NSDIYDGVIGYNPSA
+218 NSDIYDGVIGRNPSA
-233 ASYYTQILEDVKA
+233 SSYYTQILEDVKD

-253 MSSRENTAPT
+253 MSNRQNTAPT
-263 HKIPGK
+263 HKLSGS
-269 DGTYKLDLSN
+269 DGFYELNLTN
-279 ENNGCF
+279 ENSSCF
-285 LGDFHFNTT
+285 LGDFHFNTA
-294 GSVSFNQVNNDLT
+294 GSVSFNQVDNDLT
-307 VTASGKLTSPVM
+307 ITASGELTDPMM
-319 IAAYKGASGQTD
+319 ITAYKGASRQTD

-422 IQVTWPG
+422 LQVTWPG

-471 GLHVLKVDASNSRP
+471 GLKVLKVDASNSRP
-485 LAGAVITIDQIDGD
+485 LSGAVIAIDQIDGD
-499 IHLEGTTDEDGEVFF
+499 IHLEGTTDENGEVFF
-514 EQLPPNTSWE
+514 EKLPPNTSWE

-537 EKVFTAELK
+537 EKVFTAELE

-585 SDGKLVGEYL
+585 ADGKLVGEFI

-685 TTGKDGTALLEG
+685 TTGKDGTALLEN

-706 EIRSPEGYILDSTV
+706 EIRSPEGYILDDTV
-720 RDVELVAGKAATVVL
+720 HDVELTAGKTATVVL
-735 TNSKEPSLTIRKV
+735 TNSKEPGLTIRKV

-760 FRVISLPYQKFSIS
+760 FRV
-774 AGNTRFKM
+774 TM
-782 QNLPSAFCSRSN
+782 
-794 LVPNGGIKDVT
+794 PNGAVKDVT
-805 TDENGIAHLVDLDA
+805 TDENGIARLIDLDA
-819 GEIIVKEIRAP
+819 GKIIVKEIRAP

-875 AGVKFSITV
+875 EGVKFSITV

-1002 FFIVEEVET
+1002 FFIVEEIKT

-1110 HTIVVKKN
+1110 HTVVVKKN

-1158 ERIGTFVTDATGR
+1158 ERIGTFVTDAAGR

-1188 TRQGYKL
+1188 TRPGYKL

-1234 MEGVKFRLLDSQKR
+1234 MEGVQFRLLDSQKR
-1248 EIGVFTTNK
+1248 EIGVFTTNR

-1274 QEVETLDGYEL
+1274 QEVETLEGYEL
-1285 DETLHKV
+1285 DESLHKV

-1305 NEKIYGR
+1305 NEKIYGC

-1341 YNAKGKLVDRITTD
+1341 YNKKGKLVDRITTD
-1355 ENGRAVTKKLPV
+1355 ENGKAVTKKLPI

-1381 LLNDQTFSFKIK
+1381 LLNDQIFSFKIK
-1393 KQDQRIKVTIENSS
+1393 KQDQTIKVTIQDDS
-1407 KKPQVEI
+1407 KKPEVEI
-1414 EKRGNVEVLPGQEMS
+1414 EKRGNVEAMPGQEMS
-1429 YTLSDIRNN
+1429 YTLSNIRNN

-1446 YFEDV
+1446 WFEDV

-1458 ISEIHTGTFN
+1458 IAEIHTGTFN

-1473 RITYRTNLTGSYRVL
+1473 RITYRTNLSSSYRVL

-1549 QNNVTISGTCD
+1549 QNSVTISGTCD

-1568 YWVTVVV
+1568 YWVTVIVWV
-1575 KMPDKPLPKTGIW
+1575 PDKPLPKTGIW

>member
-13 ILAAVTLL
+13 ILAAVMMLT
-21 ASSPATVFAEDVLD
+21 SSPATVFAEDLLD
-35 LSDPGIITE
+35 LSDSGIITE

-50 LTDEN
+50 LTDEDI
-55 VEFLPSGDEDDL
+55 EFLPSGDEDDL

-84 EMSEPESQPEFDPEA
+84 EVSESGESEPEQEFPAKIMGSE
-99 RIQATMLDTGARE
+99 ARE
-112 IQQITTHREYTY
+112 IQQITTHWEYTY
-124 YHAFQQK
+124 FHAFQQK

-165 TYPSLSAD
+165 TYPSLSSD

-181 MQYGARDDSNIPY
+181 MQYGAKDDSDIPY

-207 GRVNLDTLEQT
+207 GRMDLDTLEQT

-263 HKIPGK
+263 HKIPGT
-269 DGTYKLDLSN
+269 DGSYKLDLTN
-279 ENNGCF
+279 ENSSCF
-285 LGDFHFNTT
+285 LGDFHFNAT
-294 GSVSFNQVNNDLT
+294 GGVSFNQVDNELT
-307 VTASGKLTSPVM
+307 VTASGELASPVM
-319 IAAYKGASGQTD
+319 ITAYKGADGQTD
-331 SLLFWSSEDNYQ
+331 SLLFWSSEDGTQ
-343 QVRATPLDT
+343 QVRATPLNT

-359 QVTTEDEGEPE
+359 QLTTEDSGEPGEPE
-370 PPDPPEEE
+370 EPEPPEEE
-378 EYWIEINKV
+378 EYQIEIHKL
-387 EAGTEISLEGAV
+387 EEGTEKPLAGAV
-399 FEVRHTENGIVGNVT
+399 FQIRHTEKGIVGNVT
-414 SDSDGFAS
+414 SDADGFAS
-422 IQVTWPG
+422 ITVPWSG
-429 SYIITEITP
+429 SYIITEVTP
-438 PENHLLDENP
+438 PENHMLDENP

-464 FANKPYT
+464 FTNKAFT
-471 GLHVLKVDASNSRP
+471 GLRVLKVDASNSRP
-485 LAGAVITIDQIDGD
+485 LSGAVIAIDQIDGD
-499 IHLEGTTDEDGEVFF
+499 IHLEGTTDQNGEVFF
-514 EQLPPNTSWE
+514 EELPPNTSWE

-529 APAGYHLN
+529 APSGYHLN
-537 EKVFTAELK
+537 EKVFTAELE
-546 ENQVVTVT
+546 ENQTVTVT

-632 TVNLSFENNQEVVFR
+632 TVNLSFENSQEVVFR

-720 RDVELVAGKAATVVL
+720 HDVELIAGQTATVVL
-735 TNSKEPSLTIRKV
+735 TNSKEPGLTIQKV

-760 FRVISLPYQKFSIS
+760 FRV
-774 AGNTRFKM
+774 TM
-782 QNLPSAFCSRSN
+782 
-794 LVPNGGIKDVT
+794 PNGSIKDVT
-805 TDENGIAHLVDLDA
+805 TDENGIAHLIDLES

-830 EGYLLDETEHH
+830 EGYLLDDTEHH
-841 VRLESG
+841 IRLEAG
-847 KTAEITLKNSKEPSL
+847 KNAEITLKNSKEPSL
-862 TIQKIDSVTKQPM
+862 TIKKIDSVTKQPM
-875 AGVKFSITV
+875 AGVKFSISV

-892 FLTDENG
+892 FITDENG

-910 EAGTILVIKEVSTLD
+910 EAGTILVIKEISTLD

-940 DKATV
+940 DKATS

-960 VDQNG
+960 VDQDG

-1002 FFIVEEVET
+1002 FFVVEEIET
-1011 LSGYILDSTPKT
+1011 LPGYILDSTPKT

-1062 KVTTAEGTLIG
+1062 KVTTAEGTLVA

-1088 EPGTYI
+1088 EPGAYI

-1100 PDGFILDNTP
+1100 PNGFILDDTP
-1110 HTIVVKKN
+1110 HTVVVKKN
-1118 ETATVEIANTPMSTL
+1118 ETATVEIANTPMSVL

-1158 ERIGTFVTDATGR
+1158 ERIGTFTTDATGR

-1195 DPDPVNVEIKSGKTT
+1195 DLDPVNVEIKAGKTT
-1210 VVKFQNQPYPVLDLL
+1210 VVKFENQPYPVLDLL

-1274 QEVETLDGYEL
+1274 QEVETLEGYEL
-1285 DETLHKV
+1285 DETLHKM
-1292 SLQWGKTSKITIE
+1292 SLQWGKTSKITLE
-1305 NEKIYGR
+1305 NERIYGR

-1328 DAGDS
+1328 DVGDS

-1355 ENGRAVTKKLPV
+1355 SSGRAVTKKLPV

-1381 LLNDQTFSFKIK
+1381 LLNDQTFKIKIK
-1393 KQDQRIKVTIENSS
+1393 KQDQLIKVTIKNDS
-1407 KKPQVEI
+1407 KKPEVEI
-1414 EKRGNVEVLPGQEMS
+1414 EKRGNVEALPGQEMS
-1429 YTLSDIRNN
+1429 YTLSDIKNA
-1438 SNCSLDNF
+1438 SNCALDDF
-1446 YFEDV
+1446 WIEDV

-1473 RITYRTNLTGSYRVL
+1473 RISYRTNMTGSYRVL
-1488 ADNLSTQVNHDIS
+1488 ADNLSTQISHDIS
-1501 CTIPGLAA
+1501 CAIPGLAA
-1509 NEYITAVRFEFGT
+1509 NEYITAIRFEFGT
-1522 VQKGFANEMNPVL
+1522 VQEGFANEMNPVL

-1542 LPDGYRI
+1542 LPDGHRI
-1549 QNNVTISGTCD
+1549 QNSVTISGSCD

-1568 YWVTVVV
+1568 YWVTVIVR
-1575 KMPDKPLPKTGIW
+1575 MPDKPLPQTGIW

>member
-1 MKRPSFRRIAAS
+1 
-13 ILAAVTLL
+13 
-21 ASSPATVFAEDVLD
+21 
-35 LSDPGIITE
+35 
-44 VDEVTD
+44 
-50 LTDEN
+50 
-55 VEFLPSGDEDDL
+55 
-67 PEISETPG
+67 
-75 QPEIPDPEP
+75 
-84 EMSEPESQPEFDPEA
+84 
-99 RIQATMLDTGARE
+99 
-112 IQQITTHREYTY
+112 
-124 YHAFQQK
+124 
-131 EAPWATA
+131 
-138 TIGGELAY
+138 
-146 CIDMTNFHTNS
+146 
-157 GVNMGSST
+157 
-165 TYPSLSAD
+165 
-173 QKYVLGHI
+173 
-181 MQYGARDDSNIPY
+181 
-194 HMATQVLIWEVVH
+194 
-207 GRVNLDTLEQT
+207 
-218 NSDIYDGVIGYNPSA
+218 
-233 ASYYTQILEDVKA
+233 
-246 HEQVPSF
+246 
-253 MSSRENTAPT
+253 
-263 HKIPGK
+263 
-269 DGTYKLDLSN
+269 
-279 ENNGCF
+279 
-285 LGDFHFNTT
+285 
-294 GSVSFNQVNNDLT
+294 
-307 VTASGKLTSPVM
+307 
-319 IAAYKGASGQTD
+319 
-331 SLLFWSSEDNYQ
+331 
-343 QVRATPLDT
+343 
-352 NPVPAYM
+352 
-359 QVTTEDEGEPE
+359 
-370 PPDPPEEE
+370 
-378 EYWIEINKV
+378 
-387 EAGTEISLEGAV
+387 
-399 FEVRHTENGIVGNVT
+399 
-414 SDSDGFAS
+414 
-422 IQVTWPG
+422 
-429 SYIITEITP
+429 
-438 PENHLLDENP
+438 
-448 MKDVV
+448 
-453 VNTDNPTASVT
+453 
-464 FANKPYT
+464 
-471 GLHVLKVDASNSRP
+471 
-485 LAGAVITIDQIDGD
+485 
-499 IHLEGTTDEDGEVFF
+499 
-514 EQLPPNTSWE
+514 
-524 VTELQ
+524 
-529 APAGYHLN
+529 
-537 EKVFTAELK
+537 
-546 ENQVVTVT
+546 
-554 IPDKVKP
+554 
-561 GLIIRKVD
+561 
-569 AETGEP
+569 
-575 LAGAVFTVTH
+575 
-585 SDGKLVGEYL
+585 
-595 SDANGM
+595 M

-632 TVNLSFENNQEVVFR
+632 TVNLSFENSQEVVFR

-670 VIRVARRGSSEYTEV
+670 VIRVSRRGSSEYTEV
-685 TTGKDGTALLEG
+685 TTGKDGTALLKG

-706 EIRSPEGYILDSTV
+706 EICSPEGYILDDTV
-720 RDVELVAGKAATVVL
+720 HDVELIAGQTATVVL
-735 TNSKEPSLTIRKV
+735 TNSKEPGLTIKKV

-760 FRVISLPYQKFSIS
+760 FRV
-774 AGNTRFKM
+774 TM
-782 QNLPSAFCSRSN
+782 
-794 LVPNGGIKDVT
+794 PNGSIKDVT
-805 TDENGIAHLVDLDA
+805 TDENGIAHLIDLES

-862 TIQKIDSVTKQPM
+862 TIRKIDSVTKQPM

-1002 FFIVEEVET
+1002 FFIVEEIKT
-1011 LSGYILDSTPKT
+1011 LPGYILDSTPKT

-1088 EPGTYI
+1088 GPGAYI

-1110 HTIVVKKN
+1110 HTVVVKKN

-1171 IVIPDLTPQ
+1171 IIVPDLTPQ
-1180 WVVVRETK
+1180 WVVVKEIK

-1195 DPDPVNVEIKSGKTT
+1195 DPDPVNVEIKAGKTT

-1234 MEGVKFRLLDSQKR
+1234 MEGVQFRLLDSQKR
-1248 EIGVFTTNK
+1248 EISVFTTNR

-1274 QEVETLDGYEL
+1274 QEVETLESYEL
-1285 DETLHKV
+1285 DESLHKV

-1305 NEKIYGR
+1305 NEKIYGC

-1328 DAGDS
+1328 HAGDS

-1341 YNAKGKLVDRITTD
+1341 YNKKGKLVDRITTD
-1355 ENGRAVTKKLPV
+1355 ENGKAVTKKLPI

-1381 LLNDQTFSFKIK
+1381 LLNNQTFSFKIK
-1393 KQDQRIKVTIENSS
+1393 KQDQTIKVTIKDDS
-1407 KKPQVEI
+1407 KKPEVEI
-1414 EKRGNVEVLPGQEMS
+1414 EKRGNVEALPGQEMS
-1429 YTLSDIRNN
+1429 YALSDIRNN

-1446 YFEDV
+1446 YIEDI

-1458 ISEIHTGTFN
+1458 IAEIHTGTFN
-1468 EILTY
+1468 EILNY
-1473 RITYRTNLTGSYRVL
+1473 RITYRTNMSSNYRVL

-1501 CTIPGLAA
+1501 CAIPGLAA
-1509 NEYITAVRFEFGT
+1509 NEYIIAIRFEFGT
-1522 VQKGFANEMNPVL
+1522 VQEGFANEMNPVL
-1535 DVNVLPD
+1535 DVNVLPN
-1542 LPDGYRI
+1542 LPDGHRI
-1549 QNNVTISGTCD
+1549 QNSVTISGTCD

>member
-1 MKRPSFRRIAAS
+1 MKRPRLKKIAAS
-13 ILAAVTLL
+13 LLAAVMMLT
-21 ASSPATVFAEDVLD
+21 SSPATVFAEDVLD
-35 LSDPGIITE
+35 LSDTDIVTE
-44 VDEVTD
+44 VDSVTD
-50 LTDEN
+50 LTEED
-55 VEFLPSGDEDDL
+55 VEFLPSGEDEL
-67 PEISETPG
+67 PEIEETPG
-75 QPEIPDPEP
+75 QPEIPDPSP
-84 EMSEPESQPEFDPEA
+84 EETEPEFDPNQEIPA
-99 RIQATMLDTGARE
+99 MVMETGARE
-112 IQQITTHREYTY
+112 IQQITTHWEYTY

-173 QKYVLGHI
+173 QKYVLGYI

-233 ASYYTQILEDVKA
+233 ASYYTQILEDVKD

-253 MSSRENTAPT
+253 MSNRQNTAPT
-263 HKIPGK
+263 HKLSGS
-269 DGTYKLDLSN
+269 DGSYELNLTNKNS
-279 ENNGCF
+279 GCF

-294 GSVSFNQVNNDLT
+294 GSVSFNQVDNDLT
-307 VTASGKLTSPVM
+307 VTASGELSSPVM
-319 IAAYKGASGQTD
+319 ITAYKGADGQTD
-331 SLLFWSSEDNYQ
+331 SLLFWSSEDGAQ
-343 QVRATPLDT
+343 QVRATPLNT

-359 QVTTEDEGEPE
+359 QLTTEDSGEPGEPEEPE
-370 PPDPPEEE
+370 PPEE
-378 EYWIEINKV
+378 EYQIEIHKL
-387 EAGTEISLEGAV
+387 EEGTEKPLAGAV
-399 FEVRHTENGIVGNVT
+399 FEVRHTEHGIVGNVT
-414 SDSDGFAS
+414 SDADGFAS
-422 IQVTWPG
+422 ITVPWAG

-438 PENHLLDENP
+438 PEGHLLDENP

-453 VNTDNPTASVT
+453 VNTDNPVASVT
-464 FANKPYT
+464 FVNKPYT
-471 GLHVLKVDASNSRP
+471 GLRILKVDASNSRP
-485 LAGAVITIDQIDGD
+485 LSGAVIAIDQIDGD

-514 EQLPPNTSWE
+514 EKLPPNTSWE

-537 EKVFTAELK
+537 EKVFTAELE

-554 IPDKVKP
+554 VPDKVKP

-632 TVNLSFENNQEVVFR
+632 TVNLSFENSQEVVFR

-670 VIRVARRGSSEYTEV
+670 VIRVSRRGSSEYTEV
-685 TTGKDGTALLEG
+685 TTGKDGTALLKG

-706 EIRSPEGYILDSTV
+706 EICSPEGYILDSAV
-720 RDVELVAGKAATVVL
+720 HDVELIAGQTATVVL
-735 TNSKEPSLTIRKV
+735 TNSKEPGLTIKKV

-760 FRVISLPYQKFSIS
+760 FRV
-774 AGNTRFKM
+774 TM
-782 QNLPSAFCSRSN
+782 
-794 LVPNGGIKDVT
+794 PNGSIKDVT
-805 TDENGIAHLVDLDA
+805 TDENGIAHLIDLES

-925 GYLLDEAEKEVLLEA
+925 GYLLDEAEKEVLLEV
-940 DKATV
+940 DKVTV
-945 VQFENQP
+945 VRFENQP

-960 VDQNG
+960 VDQDG
-965 RPLAGVKFR
+965 RPLAGVKFK

-1002 FFIVEEVET
+1002 FFIVEEIKT
-1011 LSGYILDSTPKT
+1011 LPGYILDSTPKT

-1088 EPGTYI
+1088 GPGAYI

-1110 HTIVVKKN
+1110 HTVVVKKN
-1118 ETATVEIANTPMSTL
+1118 ETATVEIANTPMSVL

-1158 ERIGTFVTDATGR
+1158 ERIDTFVTDAAGR

-1180 WVVVRETK
+1180 WVVVKETK
-1188 TRQGYKL
+1188 TRPGYKL

-1234 MEGVKFRLLDSQKR
+1234 MEGVQFRLLDSQKR
-1248 EIGVFTTNK
+1248 EIGVFTTNR

-1274 QEVETLDGYEL
+1274 QEVETLEGYEL
-1285 DETLHKV
+1285 DESLHKV

-1305 NEKIYGR
+1305 NEKIYGC

-1328 DAGDS
+1328 HAGDS

-1341 YNAKGKLVDRITTD
+1341 YNQKGKLVDRITTD
-1355 ENGRAVTKKLPV
+1355 ENGKAVTKKLPI

-1393 KQDQRIKVTIENSS
+1393 KQDQTIKVTIKDDS
-1407 KKPQVEI
+1407 KKPEVEI
-1414 EKRGNVEVLPGQEMS
+1414 EKRGNVEAMPGQEMS
-1429 YTLSDIRNN
+1429 YTLSNIRNN

-1451 LPTDAVR
+1451 LPTDTVR
-1458 ISEIHTGTFN
+1458 IAEIHTGTFN

-1473 RITYRTNLTGSYRVL
+1473 RITYRTNMTGSYRVM

-1501 CTIPGLAA
+1501 CAIPGLAA

-1549 QNNVTISGTCD
+1549 QNSVTISGTCD

-1568 YWVTVVV
+1568 YWVTVIVRV
-1575 KMPDKPLPKTGIW
+1575 PDKPLPKTGIW

>member
-1 MKRPSFRRIAAS
+1 MKRPRLKKIAAS
-13 ILAAVTLL
+13 LLAAVMMLT
-21 ASSPATVFAEDVLD
+21 SSPATVFAEDVLD
-35 LSDPGIITE
+35 LSDTDIVTE
-44 VDEVTD
+44 VDSVTD
-50 LTDEN
+50 LTEED
-55 VEFLPSGDEDDL
+55 VEFLPSGEDEL
-67 PEISETPG
+67 PEIEETPG
-75 QPEIPDPEP
+75 QPEIPDPSP
-84 EMSEPESQPEFDPEA
+84 EETEPEFDPNQEIPA
-99 RIQATMLDTGARE
+99 MVMETGARE
-112 IQQITTHREYTY
+112 IQQITTHWEYTY

-233 ASYYTQILEDVKA
+233 ASYYTQILEDVKD

-253 MSSRENTAPT
+253 MSNRQNTAPT
-263 HKIPGK
+263 HKLSGS
-269 DGTYKLDLSN
+269 DGSYELNLTNKNS
-279 ENNGCF
+279 GCF

-294 GSVSFNQVNNDLT
+294 GSVSFNQVDNDLT
-307 VTASGKLTSPVM
+307 VTASGELSSPVM
-319 IAAYKGASGQTD
+319 ITAYKGADGQTD
-331 SLLFWSSEDNYQ
+331 SLLFWSSEDGAQ
-343 QVRATPLDT
+343 QVRATPLNT

-359 QVTTEDEGEPE
+359 QLTTEDSGEPGEPEEPE
-370 PPDPPEEE
+370 PPEE
-378 EYWIEINKV
+378 EYQIEIHKL
-387 EAGTEISLEGAV
+387 EEGTEKPLAGAV
-399 FEVRHTENGIVGNVT
+399 FEVRHTEHGIVGNVT
-414 SDSDGFAS
+414 SDADGFAS
-422 IQVTWPG
+422 ITVPWAG

-438 PENHLLDENP
+438 PEGHLLDENP

-453 VNTDNPTASVT
+453 VNTDNPVASVT
-464 FANKPYT
+464 FVNKPYT
-471 GLHVLKVDASNSRP
+471 GLRILKVDASNSRP
-485 LAGAVITIDQIDGD
+485 LSGAVIAIDQIDGD

-514 EQLPPNTSWE
+514 EKLPPNTSWE

-537 EKVFTAELK
+537 EKVFTAELE

-554 IPDKVKP
+554 VPDKVKP

-632 TVNLSFENNQEVVFR
+632 TVNLSFENSQEVVFR

-670 VIRVARRGSSEYTEV
+670 VIRVSRRGSSEYTEV
-685 TTGKDGTALLEG
+685 TTGKDGTALLKG

-706 EIRSPEGYILDSTV
+706 EICSPEGYILDSAV
-720 RDVELVAGKAATVVL
+720 HDVELIAGQTATVVL
-735 TNSKEPSLTIRKV
+735 TNSKEPGLTIKKV

-760 FRVISLPYQKFSIS
+760 FRV
-774 AGNTRFKM
+774 TM
-782 QNLPSAFCSRSN
+782 
-794 LVPNGGIKDVT
+794 PNGSIKDVT
-805 TDENGIAHLVDLDA
+805 TDENGIAHLIDLES

-875 AGVKFSITV
+875 EGVKFSITV

-910 EAGTILVIKEVSTLD
+910 EAGTILVIKEVFTLD

-960 VDQNG
+960 VDQDG

-1002 FFIVEEVET
+1002 FFIVEEIKT
-1011 LSGYILDSTPKT
+1011 LPGYILDSTPKT

-1088 EPGTYI
+1088 GPGAYI

-1110 HTIVVKKN
+1110 HTVVVKKN
-1118 ETATVEIANTPMSTL
+1118 ETATVEIANTPMSVL

-1158 ERIGTFVTDATGR
+1158 ERIDTFVTDAAGR

-1180 WVVVRETK
+1180 WVVVKETK
-1188 TRQGYKL
+1188 TRPGYKL

-1234 MEGVKFRLLDSQKR
+1234 MEGVQFRLLDSQKR
-1248 EIGVFTTNK
+1248 EIGVFTTNR

-1274 QEVETLDGYEL
+1274 QEVETLEGYEL
-1285 DETLHKV
+1285 DESLHKV

-1305 NEKIYGR
+1305 NEKIYGC

-1328 DAGDS
+1328 HAGDS

-1341 YNAKGKLVDRITTD
+1341 YNQKGKLVDRITTD
-1355 ENGRAVTKKLPV
+1355 ENGKAVTKKLPI

-1393 KQDQRIKVTIENSS
+1393 KQDQTIKVTIKDDS
-1407 KKPQVEI
+1407 KKPEVEI
-1414 EKRGNVEVLPGQEMS
+1414 EKRGNVEAMPGQEMS
-1429 YTLSDIRNN
+1429 YTLSNIRNN

-1446 YFEDV
+1446 WFEDV

-1458 ISEIHTGTFN
+1458 IAEIHTGTFN

-1473 RITYRTNLTGSYRVL
+1473 RITYRTNLSSSYRVL

-1522 VQKGFANEMNPVL
+1522 VQKGFANERNPVL

-1568 YWVTVVV
+1568 YWVTVIVRV
-1575 KMPDKPLPKTGIW
+1575 PDKPLPKTGIW

>member
-35 LSDPGIITE
+35 LSDTDIVTE
-44 VDEVTD
+44 VDSVTD
-50 LTDEN
+50 LTEED
-55 VEFLPSGDEDDL
+55 VEFLPSGEDEL
-67 PEISETPG
+67 PEIEETPG
-75 QPEIPDPEP
+75 QPEIPDPSP
-84 EMSEPESQPEFDPEA
+84 EETEPEFDPNQEIPA
-99 RIQATMLDTGARE
+99 MVMETGARE
-112 IQQITTHREYTY
+112 IQQITTHWEYTY

-233 ASYYTQILEDVKA
+233 ASYYTQILEDVKD

-253 MSSRENTAPT
+253 MSNRQNTAPT
-263 HKIPGK
+263 HKLSGS
-269 DGTYKLDLSN
+269 DGSYELNLTNKNS
-279 ENNGCF
+279 GCF

-294 GSVSFNQVNNDLT
+294 GSVSFNQVDNDLT
-307 VTASGKLTSPVM
+307 VTASGELSSPVM
-319 IAAYKGASGQTD
+319 ITAYKGADGQTD
-331 SLLFWSSEDNYQ
+331 SLLFWSSEDGAQ
-343 QVRATPLDT
+343 QVRATPLNT

-359 QVTTEDEGEPE
+359 QLTTEDSGEPGEPEEPE
-370 PPDPPEEE
+370 PPEE
-378 EYWIEINKV
+378 EYQIEIHKL
-387 EAGTEISLEGAV
+387 EEGTEKPLAGAV
-399 FEVRHTENGIVGNVT
+399 FEVRHTEHGIVGNVT
-414 SDSDGFAS
+414 SDADGFAS
-422 IQVTWPG
+422 ITVPWAG

-438 PENHLLDENP
+438 PEGHLLDENP

-453 VNTDNPTASVT
+453 VNTDNPVASVT
-464 FANKPYT
+464 FVNKPYT
-471 GLHVLKVDASNSRP
+471 GLRILKVDASNSRP
-485 LAGAVITIDQIDGD
+485 LSGAVIAIDQIDGD

-514 EQLPPNTSWE
+514 EKLPPNTSWE

-537 EKVFTAELK
+537 EKVFTAELE

-554 IPDKVKP
+554 VPDKVKP

-632 TVNLSFENNQEVVFR
+632 TVNLSFENSQEVVFR

-670 VIRVARRGSSEYTEV
+670 VIRVSRRGSSEYTEV
-685 TTGKDGTALLEG
+685 TTGKDGTALLKG

-706 EIRSPEGYILDSTV
+706 EICSPEGYILDSAV
-720 RDVELVAGKAATVVL
+720 HDVELIAGQTATVVL
-735 TNSKEPSLTIRKV
+735 TNSKEPGLTIKKV

-760 FRVISLPYQKFSIS
+760 FRV
-774 AGNTRFKM
+774 TM
-782 QNLPSAFCSRSN
+782 
-794 LVPNGGIKDVT
+794 PNGSIKDVT
-805 TDENGIAHLVDLDA
+805 TDENGIAHLIDLES

-925 GYLLDEAEKEVLLEA
+925 GYLLDEAEKEVLLEV
-940 DKATV
+940 DKVTV
-945 VQFENQP
+945 VRFENQP

-960 VDQNG
+960 VDQDG

-974 VKRADGQY
+974 VKRVDGQY
-982 VGEYVTGISGLAT
+982 VGEYTTGISGLAT

-1158 ERIGTFVTDATGR
+1158 ERIGTFVTDAAGR

-1188 TRQGYKL
+1188 TRPGYKL

-1234 MEGVKFRLLDSQKR
+1234 MEGVQFRLLDSQKR
-1248 EIGVFTTNK
+1248 EIGVFTTNR

-1274 QEVETLDGYEL
+1274 QEVETLEGYEL
-1285 DETLHKV
+1285 DESLHKV

-1305 NEKIYGR
+1305 NEKIYGC

-1341 YNAKGKLVDRITTD
+1341 YNKKGKLVDRITTD
-1355 ENGRAVTKKLPV
+1355 ENGKAVTKKLPI

-1381 LLNDQTFSFKIK
+1381 LLNDQIFSFKIK
-1393 KQDQRIKVTIENSS
+1393 KQDQTIKVTIQDDS
-1407 KKPQVEI
+1407 KKPEVEI
-1414 EKRGNVEVLPGQEMS
+1414 EKRGNVEAMPGQEMS
-1429 YTLSDIRNN
+1429 YTLSNIRNN

-1446 YFEDV
+1446 WFEDV

-1458 ISEIHTGTFN
+1458 IAEIHTGTFN

-1473 RITYRTNLTGSYRVL
+1473 RITYRTNLSSSYRVL

-1568 YWVTVVV
+1568 YWVTVIVRV
-1575 KMPDKPLPKTGIW
+1575 PDKPLPKTGIW

>member
-1 MKRPSFRRIAAS
+1 MKRPRLKKIAAS
-13 ILAAVTLL
+13 ILAAVMVLT
-21 ASSPATVFAEDVLD
+21 SSPAAVFAEDVLD
-35 LSDPGIITE
+35 LSDTGIMTE
-44 VDEVTD
+44 VDSVTD
-50 LTDEN
+50 LTEED
-55 VEFLPSGDEDDL
+55 VEFLPSGEDDL
-67 PEISETPG
+67 PEINETPG
-75 QPEIPDPEP
+75 QPEIPDPSP
-84 EMSEPESQPEFDPEA
+84 EETEPEFDPNQEMPA
-99 RIQATMLDTGARE
+99 MVMGTGARE
-112 IQQITTHREYTY
+112 TQQITTHWEYTY

-146 CIDMTNFHTNS
+146 CVDMTNFHTNS

-165 TYPSLSAD
+165 TYPSLSSD

-181 MQYGARDDSNIPY
+181 MQYGAKDDSNIPF

-207 GRVNLDTLEQT
+207 GRMNLDTLEQT
-218 NSDIYDGVIGYNPSA
+218 NSDIYDGIIGRNPSA
-233 ASYYTQILEDVKA
+233 ASYYTQILEDVKD

-253 MSSRENTAPT
+253 MSNRQNTAPT

-269 DGTYKLDLSN
+269 DGTYKLDLTN
-279 ENNGCF
+279 ENSGCF
-285 LGDFHFNTT
+285 LGDFHFSTT

-307 VTASGKLTSPVM
+307 ITSSGELKSPVL
-319 IAAYKGASGQTD
+319 ITAYKGASGQTD

-359 QVTTEDEGEPE
+359 QLTTEDEGEPE
-370 PPDPPEEE
+370 PPDPPEDE

-387 EAGTEISLEGAV
+387 EAGTEIPLEGAV

-422 IQVTWPG
+422 IQVPWPG

-471 GLHVLKVDASNSRP
+471 GLKVLKVDASNSRP
-485 LAGAVITIDQIDGD
+485 LAGAVIAIDQIDGD
-499 IHLEGTTDEDGEVFF
+499 IRLEGTTDENGEVFF
-514 EQLPPNTSWE
+514 EKLPPNTSWE

-537 EKVFTAELK
+537 EKVFTAELE

-585 SDGKLVGEYL
+585 ADGKLVGEFI
-595 SDANGM
+595 SDQNGM

-670 VIRVARRGSSEYTEV
+670 VIRVARRGSSQYTEV
-685 TTGKDGTALLEG
+685 TTGKDGTAILEG

-706 EIRSPEGYILDSTV
+706 EIRSPEGYILDDTV
-720 RDVELVAGKAATVVL
+720 HDVELIAGQTATVVL
-735 TNSKEPSLTIRKV
+735 TNSKEPGLTIQKV

-760 FRVISLPYQKFSIS
+760 FRV
-774 AGNTRFKM
+774 TM
-782 QNLPSAFCSRSN
+782 
-794 LVPNGGIKDVT
+794 PNGSIKDVT
-805 TDENGIAHLVDLDA
+805 TDENGIAHLIDLDA

-862 TIQKIDSVTKQPM
+862 TIKKIDSVTKQPM

-960 VDQNG
+960 VDQDG

-982 VGEYVTGISGLAT
+982 VGEYTTGISGLAT

-1002 FFIVEEVET
+1002 FFIVEEIET
-1011 LSGYILDSTPKT
+1011 LPGYILDSTPKT

-1110 HTIVVKKN
+1110 HTVVVKKN

-1158 ERIGTFVTDATGR
+1158 ERIGTFVTDAAGR

-1180 WVVVRETK
+1180 WVVVKETK
-1188 TRQGYKL
+1188 TRPGYKL

-1210 VVKFQNQPYPVLDLL
+1210 VVKFQNQPYPVLELL

-1248 EIGVFTTNK
+1248 EIGVFTTNR

-1274 QEVETLDGYEL
+1274 QEVETLEGYEL
-1285 DETLHKV
+1285 DESLHKV
-1292 SLQWGKTSKITIE
+1292 SLQWGKTSKITLE
-1305 NEKIYGR
+1305 NERIYGK

-1341 YNAKGKLVDRITTD
+1341 YNKKGKLVDRITTD
-1355 ENGRAVTKKLPV
+1355 ENGKAVTKKLPI

-1393 KQDQRIKVTIENSS
+1393 KQDQTIKVTVKNDS
-1407 KKPQVEI
+1407 KKPEVEI
-1414 EKRGNVEVLPGQEMS
+1414 EKRGNVEAIPGQEMS
-1429 YTLSDIRNN
+1429 YTLSNIRNN

-1458 ISEIHTGTFN
+1458 IAEIHTGTFN

-1501 CTIPGLAA
+1501 CAIPGLAA

-1522 VQKGFANEMNPVL
+1522 VQEGFANEMNPVL

-1549 QNNVTISGTCD
+1549 QNSVTISGTCD

-1568 YWVTVVV
+1568 YWVTVIVRV
-1575 KMPDKPLPKTGIW
+1575 PDRPLPKTGIW

>member
-21 ASSPATVFAEDVLD
+21 ASSPAAVFAEDVLD
-35 LSDPGIITE
+35 LSDPDIVTGI
-44 VDEVTD
+44 DDVTD
-50 LTDEN
+50 LTDED
-55 VEFLPSGDEDDL
+55 VEFLPSGEDEL

-84 EMSEPESQPEFDPEA
+84 EDPEASEPEFQPEQEFPAKIMGSE
-99 RIQATMLDTGARE
+99 ARE
-112 IQQITTHREYTY
+112 IQQITTHWEYTY

-138 TIGGELAY
+138 IIGGELAY

-165 TYPSLSAD
+165 TYPSLTTD
-173 QKYVLGHI
+173 QKYVLGHV
-181 MQYGARDDSNIPY
+181 MQYGAKDDSNIPY

-207 GRVNLDTLEQT
+207 GRMDLDTLEQT
-218 NSDIYDGVIGYNPSA
+218 GSDIYDGVIGYNPSA
-233 ASYYTQILEDVKA
+233 AAYYDQILADVKE

-269 DGTYKLDLSN
+269 DGTYKLELTN
-279 ENNGCF
+279 ENSSCF
-285 LGDFHFNTT
+285 LGDFHFTNT
-294 GSVSFNQVNNDLT
+294 GNISFNQVDNNLA
-307 VTASGKLTSPVM
+307 VTASGELTSPVM
-319 IAAYKGASGQTD
+319 VTAYKGANGQTD
-331 SLLFWSSEDNYQ
+331 SLLFWSSEDGTQ
-343 QVRATPLDT
+343 QVRATPLNT

-359 QVTTEDEGEPE
+359 QLTTEDTEEPGEPEEPE
-370 PPDPPEEE
+370 PPEEE
-378 EYWIEINKV
+378 GYQIEIHKL
-387 EAGTEISLEGAV
+387 EEGTEKPLAGAV
-399 FEVRHTENGIVGNVT
+399 FEVRHAEKGIVGTVS
-414 SDSDGFAS
+414 SDSEGYAL
-422 IQVTWPG
+422 VKAPWAGT
-429 SYIITEITP
+429 YVITEVTP
-438 PENHLLDENP
+438 PKYHLLDENP
-448 MKDVV
+448 KQDVV
-453 VNTDNPTASVT
+453 VNTDNPIASVT
-464 FANKPYT
+464 FVNKSYT
-471 GLHVLKVDASNSRP
+471 GLRVLKVDAQNNQP
-485 LAGAVITIDQIDGD
+485 LAGAVIAIDQIDGD
-499 IHLEGTTDEDGEVFF
+499 IHLEGTTDQNGEVFF
-514 EQLPPNTSWE
+514 EKLPPNTSWE

-529 APAGYHLN
+529 APSGYILN
-537 EKVFTAELK
+537 DEVFTAELK
-546 ENQVVTVT
+546 ADQVVTVT
-554 IPDKVKP
+554 IPNSTKP
-561 GLIIRKVD
+561 GLII
-569 AETGEP
+569 
-575 LAGAVFTVTH
+575 
-585 SDGKLVGEYL
+585 
-595 SDANGM
+595 
-601 VVIENLPEGTYI
+601 
-613 IEEIQP
+613 Q
-619 PEGYLLDGENSKK
+619 
-632 TVNLSFENNQEVVFR
+632 
-647 DFAKPKLL
+647 
-655 IRKIDVDTGEPLEGA
+655 
-670 VIRVARRGSSEYTEV
+670 
-685 TTGKDGTALLEG
+685 
-697 LEEDWYQVQ
+697 
-706 EIRSPEGYILDSTV
+706 
-720 RDVELVAGKAATVVL
+720 
-735 TNSKEPSLTIRKV
+735 KV

-760 FRVISLPYQKFSIS
+760 FRV
-774 AGNTRFKM
+774 TM
-782 QNLPSAFCSRSN
+782 
-794 LVPNGGIKDVT
+794 PNGAVKDVT
-805 TDENGIAHLVDLDA
+805 ADENGIAHLIDLES

-841 VRLESG
+841 VRLEAG
-847 KTAEITLKNSKEPSL
+847 QTVRRILKNSKEPSL
-862 TIQKIDSVTKQPM
+862 TIRKIDDLTKQPM
-875 AGVKFSITV
+875 SGVKFAVAV

-899 EIHLSGLECDL
+899 EIFLSGLECDL
-910 EAGTILVIKEVSTLD
+910 EAGTILVVKEVETLP

-940 DKATV
+940 DKATS

-952 LNPLLIKK
+952 LNPILIKK
-960 VDQNG
+960 VDQDG
-965 RPLAGVKFR
+965 KPLAGVKFR

-1002 FFIVEEVET
+1002 FFVVEEIET
-1011 LSGYILDSTPKT
+1011 LPGYILDSTPKT

-1041 GSLLIKKVNSVDGSA
+1041 GSLLIKKINAVDGSA

-1100 PDGFILDNTP
+1100 PDGFILDDTP
-1110 HTIVVKKN
+1110 HIVTVKKGKM
-1118 ETATVEIANTPMSTL
+1118 ATVEIANFPTSTL

-1145 LSGITFEVEKLSG
+1145 LSGVTFEVEKLSG
-1158 ERIGTFVTDATGR
+1158 ERIGTFVTDSAGR
-1171 IVIPDLTPQ
+1171 IIIPDLTPQ
-1180 WVVVRETK
+1180 WVVVKEVK

-1195 DPDPVNVEIKSGKTT
+1195 NSDPLNVEIKAGKKKIITI
-1210 VVKFQNQPYPVLDLL
+1210 KNQPYPVLDLL
-1225 KVDAETGKP
+1225 KVDAETGNP
-1234 MEGVKFRLLDSQKR
+1234 MEGVTFRLLDSQKR
-1248 EIGVFTTNK
+1248 EIGTFTTNRD
-1257 NGRITLTGL
+1257 GRITLTGL

-1274 QEVETLDGYEL
+1274 QEMKTLDGYEL
-1285 DETLHKV
+1285 DETLHKM
-1292 SLQWGKTSKITIE
+1292 SLQWGKPSELTVE
-1305 NEKIYGR
+1305 NKKIYGR

-1341 YNAKGKLVDRITTD
+1341 YNAKGKLVDRVTTD
-1355 ENGRAVTKKLPV
+1355 SSGRATTKKLPK

-1381 LLNDQTFSFKIK
+1381 MLNDQTFSFKIK

-1414 EKRGNVEVLPGQEMS
+1414 EKRGNVEAMPGQEMF

-1446 YFEDV
+1446 YFEDI

-1458 ISEIHTGTFN
+1458 IAEIHTGTFN

-1473 RITYRTNLTGSYRVL
+1473 RITYRTNMTSNYRVL
-1488 ADNLSTQVNHDIS
+1488 ADNLSTQISHDIS
-1501 CTIPGLAA
+1501 CATPGLAA
-1509 NEYITAVRFEFGT
+1509 NEYITAIRFEFGT
-1522 VQKGFANEMNPVL
+1522 VQKDFANLTNPVL

-1542 LPDGYRI
+1542 LPDGHRI
-1549 QNNVTISGTCD
+1549 QNSVTISGSCD

-1568 YWVTVVV
+1568 YWVTVIV

>member
-1 MKRPSFRRIAAS
+1 MKKQNFWRRLTASFLLSIMVLTSAPAA
-13 ILAAVTLL
+13 
-21 ASSPATVFAEDVLD
+21 VFAEEPLD
-35 LSDPGIITE
+35 LSDSGIITE
-44 VDEVTD
+44 VGEITD
-50 LTDEN
+50 LTDEGI
-55 VEFLPSGDEDDL
+55 EFLPSGEDDL

-75 QPEIPDPEP
+75 QPEIPDPEPEAP

-112 IQQITTHREYTY
+112 IQQITTHWEYTY

-181 MQYGARDDSNIPY
+181 MQYGAKDDSNIPY

-207 GRVNLDTLEQT
+207 GRMDLDTLEQT

-253 MSSRENTAPT
+253 MAHRETLAPT
-263 HKIPGK
+263 HKIPGT
-269 DGTYKLDLSN
+269 DGSYKLDLTN
-279 ENNGCF
+279 ENSSCF
-285 LGDFHFNTT
+285 LGDFHFNAT
-294 GSVSFNQVNNDLT
+294 GGVSFNQVDNDLT
-307 VTASGKLTSPVM
+307 ITASGELSSPVM
-319 IAAYKGASGQTD
+319 ITAYKGADGQTD
-331 SLLFWSSEDNYQ
+331 SLLFWSSEDGTQ
-343 QVRATPLDT
+343 QVRATPLNT

-359 QVTTEDEGEPE
+359 QLTTEDTEEPGEPEEPE
-370 PPDPPEEE
+370 PPEE
-378 EYWIEINKV
+378 EYQIEIHKL
-387 EAGTEISLEGAV
+387 EEGTEKPLAGAV
-399 FEVRHTENGIVGNVT
+399 FQIRHTEKGIVGNVT
-414 SDSDGFAS
+414 SDADGFAS
-422 IQVTWPG
+422 ITVPWAG
-429 SYIITEITP
+429 SYIITEVTP
-438 PENHLLDENP
+438 PENHMLDESP

-453 VNTDNPTASVT
+453 VNTDNPIASVT
-464 FANKPYT
+464 FVNKPYT
-471 GLHVLKVDASNSRP
+471 GLRVLKVDASNSRP
-485 LAGAVITIDQIDGD
+485 LSGAVIAIDQIDGD

-514 EQLPPNTSWE
+514 EQLPPGTSWE

-546 ENQVVTVT
+546 ENQVATVT

-575 LAGAVFTVTH
+575 LAGAVFTVTRA
-585 SDGKLVGEYL
+585 DGSLIGEYL

-632 TVNLSFENNQEVVFR
+632 TVNLSFESSQEVVFR

-670 VIRVARRGSSEYTEV
+670 VIRVSRRGSSEYTEV

-720 RDVELVAGKAATVVL
+720 HDVELIAGKTATVVL
-735 TNSKEPSLTIRKV
+735 TNSREPGLTIKKV

-760 FRVISLPYQKFSIS
+760 FRV
-774 AGNTRFKM
+774 TM
-782 QNLPSAFCSRSN
+782 
-794 LVPNGGIKDVT
+794 PNGSIKDVT
-805 TDENGIAHLVDLDA
+805 TDENGIAHLIDLES

-841 VRLESG
+841 IRLEAG
-847 KTAEITLKNSKEPSL
+847 KNAEIILKNSKEPSL
-862 TIQKIDSVTKQPM
+862 TIKKIDSVTKQPM
-875 AGVKFSITV
+875 AGVKFSISV

-892 FLTDENG
+892 FITDENG

-910 EAGTILVIKEVSTLD
+910 EAGTILVVKEVETLP

-940 DKATV
+940 DKATS

-960 VDQNG
+960 VDQDG

-1002 FFIVEEVET
+1002 FFVVEEIET
-1011 LSGYILDSTPKT
+1011 LPGYILDSTPKT

-1100 PDGFILDNTP
+1100 PDGFILDTTP
-1110 HTIVVKKN
+1110 HTVVVKKN
-1118 ETATVEIANTPMSTL
+1118 EMATVEIANTPMSTL

-1158 ERIGTFVTDATGR
+1158 ERIGTYTTDATGR

-1195 DPDPVNVEIKSGKTT
+1195 DPDPVNVEIKAGKTT
-1210 VVKFQNQPYPVLDLL
+1210 VVKFENQPYPVLDLL

-1234 MEGVKFRLLDSQKR
+1234 MEGVTFRLLDSQKR

-1274 QEVETLDGYEL
+1274 QEVETLEGYEL

-1319 ADGSALAKV
+1319 ADSSALAKV

-1341 YNAKGKLVDRITTD
+1341 YNQKGKLVDRITTD
-1355 ENGRAVTKKLPV
+1355 ENGRATTKKLPV
-1367 GEYTGKEVTAPKFF
+1367 GEYTGKEVTAPKFL

-1407 KKPQVEI
+1407 KKPEVEI
-1414 EKRGNVEVLPGQEMS
+1414 EKRGNVEALPGQEMS

-1446 YFEDV
+1446 YMEDV

-1473 RITYRTNLTGSYRVL
+1473 RITYRTNMTGNYRVL

-1501 CTIPGLAA
+1501 CAIPGLAA
-1509 NEYITAVRFEFGT
+1509 NEYITAIRFEFGT
-1522 VQKGFANEMNPVL
+1522 VQKDFANLTNPVL

-1542 LPDGYRI
+1542 LPDGHRI
-1549 QNNVTISGTCD
+1549 QNSVTISGSCD

-1568 YWVTVVV
+1568 YWVTVIV

>member
-1 MKRPSFRRIAAS
+1 MKRPRLKKIAAS
-13 ILAAVTLL
+13 ILAAVMMLT
-21 ASSPATVFAEDVLD
+21 SSPAAVFAEDVLD
-35 LSDPGIITE
+35 LSDTGIVTE
-44 VDEVTD
+44 VDSVTD
-50 LTDEN
+50 LTEED
-55 VEFLPSGDEDDL
+55 VEFLPSGEEDL
-67 PEISETPG
+67 PEIEETPG
-75 QPEIPDPEP
+75 QPEIPDPSP
-84 EMSEPESQPEFDPEA
+84 EETEPEFDPNQEIPA
-99 RIQATMLDTGARE
+99 MVMGTGARE
-112 IQQITTHREYTY
+112 IQQITTHWEYTY

-146 CIDMTNFHTNS
+146 CVDMTNFHTNS

-165 TYPSLSAD
+165 TYPSLSSD
-173 QKYVLGHI
+173 QKYILGHI
-181 MQYGARDDSNIPY
+181 MQYGAKDDSNIPF

-207 GRVNLDTLEQT
+207 RRMNPDTLEQT
-218 NSDIYDGVIGYNPSA
+218 NSDIYDGVIGRNPSA
-233 ASYYTQILEDVKA
+233 SSYYTQILEDVKD

-307 VTASGKLTSPVM
+307 ITSSGELKSPVL
-319 IAAYKGASGQTD
+319 ITAYKGASGQTD

-359 QVTTEDEGEPE
+359 QLTTEDEGEPE
-370 PPDPPEEE
+370 PPDPPEDE

-387 EAGTEISLEGAV
+387 EAGTEIPLEGAV

-422 IQVTWPG
+422 IQVPWPG

-471 GLHVLKVDASNSRP
+471 GLKVLKVDASNSRP
-485 LAGAVITIDQIDGD
+485 LSGAVIAIDQIDGD
-499 IHLEGTTDEDGEVFF
+499 IHLEGTTDENGEVFF
-514 EQLPPNTSWE
+514 EKLPPNTSWE

-537 EKVFTAELK
+537 EKVFTAELE

-554 IPDKVKP
+554 VPDKVKP

-569 AETGEP
+569 AGTGEP
-575 LAGAVFTVTH
+575 LAGAVFSVTR
-585 SDGKLVGEYL
+585 SDGSLIGEYI
-595 SDANGM
+595 SNQNGM
-601 VVIENLPEGTYI
+601 VLVENLPEGTYI
-613 IEEIQP
+613 IQEIQP
-619 PEGYLLDGENSKK
+619 PEGYLLDGENCKK
-632 TVNLSFENNQEVVFR
+632 TVNLSFENSQEVVFR

-685 TTGKDGTALLEG
+685 TTGKDGTALLEN

-706 EIRSPEGYILDSTV
+706 EIRSPEGYILDDTV
-720 RDVELVAGKAATVVL
+720 HDMELTAGKTAAVVL
-735 TNSKEPSLTIRKV
+735 TNSKEPGLTIQKV

-760 FRVISLPYQKFSIS
+760 FRV
-774 AGNTRFKM
+774 TM
-782 QNLPSAFCSRSN
+782 
-794 LVPNGGIKDVT
+794 PNGAVKDVT
-805 TDENGIAHLVDLDA
+805 TDENGIARLIDLDA
-819 GEIIVKEIRAP
+819 GKIIVKEIRAP

-875 AGVKFSITV
+875 EGVKFSITV

-960 VDQNG
+960 VDQDG

-974 VKRADGQY
+974 VKRVDGQY
-982 VGEYVTGISGLAT
+982 VGEYTTGISGLAT

-1158 ERIGTFVTDATGR
+1158 ERIGTFVTDAAGR

-1188 TRQGYKL
+1188 TRPGYKL

-1234 MEGVKFRLLDSQKR
+1234 MEGVQFRLLDSQKR
-1248 EIGVFTTNK
+1248 EIGVFTTNR

-1274 QEVETLDGYEL
+1274 QEVETLEGYEL
-1285 DETLHKV
+1285 DESLHKV

-1305 NEKIYGR
+1305 NEKIYGC

-1341 YNAKGKLVDRITTD
+1341 YNKKGKLVDRITTD
-1355 ENGRAVTKKLPV
+1355 ENGKAVTKKLPI

-1381 LLNDQTFSFKIK
+1381 LLNDQIFSFKIK
-1393 KQDQRIKVTIENSS
+1393 KQDQTIKVTIQDDS
-1407 KKPQVEI
+1407 KKPEVEI
-1414 EKRGNVEVLPGQEMS
+1414 EKRGNVEAMP
-1429 YTLSDIRNN
+1429 DRR
-1438 SNCSLDNF
+1438 C
-1446 YFEDV
+1446 
-1451 LPTDAVR
+1451 P
-1458 ISEIHTGTFN
+1458 
-1468 EILTY
+1468 
-1473 RITYRTNLTGSYRVL
+1473 
-1488 ADNLSTQVNHDIS
+1488 
-1501 CTIPGLAA
+1501 IPC
-1509 NEYITAVRFEFGT
+1509 
-1522 VQKGFANEMNPVL
+1522 P
-1535 DVNVLPD
+1535 
-1542 LPDGYRI
+1542 
-1549 QNNVTISGTCD
+1549 ISGTIPT
-1560 GVPVYDKD
+1560 VP
-1568 YWVTVVV
+1568 WTTSGLRMSCPP
-1575 KMPDKPLPKTGIW
+1575 MPCGLRKSTPGHSTRF
-1588 E
+1588 

>member
-1 MKRPSFRRIAAS
+1 MKRPRLKKIAAS
-13 ILAAVTLL
+13 ILAAAMMLT
-21 ASSPATVFAEDVLD
+21 SSPAAVFAEDVLD
-35 LSDPGIITE
+35 LSDNGIMTK
-44 VDEVTD
+44 VDSITD
-50 LTDEN
+50 LTNED
-55 VEFLPSGDEDDL
+55 VEFLPSGEEDL

-75 QPEIPDPEP
+75 QPEIPDPSP
-84 EMSEPESQPEFDPEA
+84 EETEPEFDPNQEIPA
-99 RIQATMLDTGARE
+99 MVMGTGARD
-112 IQQITTHREYTY
+112 IQQITTHWDYTY

-138 TIGGELAY
+138 TIGGELAH
-146 CIDMTNFHTNS
+146 CVDMTNFHTNS

-181 MQYGARDDSNIPY
+181 MQYGAKDDNNIPF

-207 GRVNLDTLEQT
+207 GRMNLDTLERT
-218 NSDIYDGVIGYNPSA
+218 NSDIYDGVIGRNPSA
-233 ASYYTQILEDVKA
+233 SSYYTQILEDVKD

-253 MSSRENTAPT
+253 MSNRQNTAPT
-263 HKIPGK
+263 HKLSGS
-269 DGTYKLDLSN
+269 DGFYELNLTN
-279 ENNGCF
+279 ENSSCF
-285 LGDFHFNTT
+285 LGDFHFNTA
-294 GSVSFNQVNNDLT
+294 GSVSFNQVDNNLT

-422 IQVTWPG
+422 LQVTWPG

-471 GLHVLKVDASNSRP
+471 GLKVLKVDASNSRP
-485 LAGAVITIDQIDGD
+485 LSGAVIAIDQIDGD
-499 IHLEGTTDEDGEVFF
+499 IHLEGTTDENGEVFF
-514 EQLPPNTSWE
+514 EKLPPNTSWE

-537 EKVFTAELK
+537 EKMFTAELE

-585 SDGKLVGEYL
+585 ADGKLVGEFS

-601 VVIENLPEGTYI
+601 VVIENL
-613 IEEIQP
+613 

-670 VIRVARRGSSEYTEV
+670 VIRVSRRGSSEYTEV
-685 TTGKDGTALLEG
+685 TTGKDGTALLKG

-706 EIRSPEGYILDSTV
+706 EICSPEGYILDDTV
-720 RDVELVAGKAATVVL
+720 HDVELIAGQTATVVL
-735 TNSKEPSLTIRKV
+735 TNSKEPGLTIKKV

-760 FRVISLPYQKFSIS
+760 FRV
-774 AGNTRFKM
+774 TM
-782 QNLPSAFCSRSN
+782 
-794 LVPNGGIKDVT
+794 PNGSIKDVT
-805 TDENGIAHLVDLDA
+805 TDENGIAHLIDLES

-830 EGYLLDETEHH
+830 EGYLVDETEHH

-862 TIQKIDSVTKQPM
+862 TIRKIDSVTKQPM

-960 VDQNG
+960 VDQDG

-1002 FFIVEEVET
+1002 FFIVEEIET

-1158 ERIGTFVTDATGR
+1158 ERIGTFVTDAAGR

-1188 TRQGYKL
+1188 TRPGYKL

-1274 QEVETLDGYEL
+1274 QEVETLEGYEL
-1285 DETLHKV
+1285 DESLHKV

-1341 YNAKGKLVDRITTD
+1341 YNKKGKLVDRITTD
-1355 ENGRAVTKKLPV
+1355 ENGKAVTKKLPI

-1381 LLNDQTFSFKIK
+1381 LLNNQTFSFKIK
-1393 KQDQRIKVTIENSS
+1393 KQDQTIKVTIKDDS
-1407 KKPQVEI
+1407 KKPEVEI
-1414 EKRGNVEVLPGQEMS
+1414 EKRGNVEAMPGQEMS

-1473 RITYRTNLTGSYRVL
+1473 RITYRTNMTGSYRVL

-1501 CTIPGLAA
+1501 CAVPGLAA
-1509 NEYITAVRFEFGT
+1509 NEYITAIRFEFGT
-1522 VQKGFANEMNPVL
+1522 VQEGFANERNPVL

-1542 LPDGYRI
+1542 LPDGHRI
-1549 QNNVTISGTCD
+1549 QNSVTISGTCD
-1560 GVPVYDKD
+1560 GVSVYDKD

>member
-13 ILAAVTLL
+13 LLAAVTLL
-21 ASSPATVFAEDVLD
+21 TSSPAAVFAEDVLD

-99 RIQATMLDTGARE
+99 RILAAMLDTGARE
-112 IQQITTHREYTY
+112 IQQITTHKDYTY
-124 YHAFQQK
+124 YHAFQQV
-131 EAPWATA
+131 EANWATA

-146 CIDMTNFHTNS
+146 CVDMTNFHTNS

-181 MQYGARDDSNIPY
+181 MQYGAKDDSNIPF

-207 GRVNLDTLEQT
+207 GRMNLDTLEQT
-218 NSDIYDGVIGYNPSA
+218 NSDIYDGVIGRNPSA
-233 ASYYTQILEDVKA
+233 SSYYTQILEDVKD

-359 QVTTEDEGEPE
+359 QLTTEKQE
-370 PPDPPEEE
+370 PPEDE

-387 EAGTEISLEGAV
+387 EAGTEFPLEGAV

-422 IQVTWPG
+422 LQVTWPG

-464 FANKPYT
+464 FANKSYT

-499 IHLEGTTDEDGEVFF
+499 IHLEGTTDENGEVFF
-514 EQLPPNTSWE
+514 EKLPPNTSWE

-537 EKVFTAELK
+537 EKVFTAELE

-561 GLIIRKVD
+561 GLIIRKID

-575 LAGAVFTVTH
+575 LAGAIFTVTH

-875 AGVKFSITV
+875 AGVKFSITL

-960 VDQNG
+960 VDQDG

-982 VGEYVTGISGLAT
+982 VGEYTTGISGLAT

-1002 FFIVEEVET
+1002 SFIVGEIKT
-1011 LSGYILDSTPKT
+1011 LPGYILDSTPKT

-1056 LAGATF
+1056 LAGAVF

-1088 EPGTYI
+1088 EPGAYI

-1110 HTIVVKKN
+1110 HTVVVKKDKM
-1118 ETATVEIANTPMSTL
+1118 ATVEIANTPMSVL

-1234 MEGVKFRLLDSQKR
+1234 MEGVKFKLLDSQKR

-1473 RITYRTNLTGSYRVL
+1473 RITYRTNMTGSYRVL

-1501 CTIPGLAA
+1501 CAVPGLAA
-1509 NEYITAVRFEFGT
+1509 NEYITAIRFEFGT
-1522 VQKGFANEMNPVL
+1522 VQEGFANERNPVL

-1542 LPDGYRI
+1542 LPDGHRI
-1549 QNNVTISGTCD
+1549 QNSVTISGTCD

>member
-21 ASSPATVFAEDVLD
+21 ASSPAAVFAENVLD

-99 RIQATMLDTGARE
+99 RILAAMLDTGARE
-112 IQQITTHREYTY
+112 IQQITTHWEYTY

-146 CIDMTNFHTNS
+146 CVDMTNFHTNS

-165 TYPSLSAD
+165 TYPSLSSD
-173 QKYVLGHI
+173 QKYILGYI
-181 MQYGARDDSNIPY
+181 MQYGAKDDSNIPF

-207 GRVNLDTLEQT
+207 GRMNLDTLEQT
-218 NSDIYDGVIGYNPSA
+218 NSDIYDGVIGRNPSA
-233 ASYYTQILEDVKA
+233 SSYYTQILADVKD

-253 MSSRENTAPT
+253 MSNRQNTAPT

-269 DGTYKLDLSN
+269 DGTYKLDLTN
-279 ENNGCF
+279 ENSGCF

-294 GSVSFNQVNNDLT
+294 GSVSFNQVDNDLT
-307 VTASGKLTSPVM
+307 ITASGELTDPMM
-319 IAAYKGASGQTD
+319 ITAYKGASRQTD

-359 QVTTEDEGEPE
+359 QLTTEKQE
-370 PPDPPEEE
+370 PPEDE

-387 EAGTEISLEGAV
+387 EAGTEFPLEGAV

-471 GLHVLKVDASNSRP
+471 GLKVLKVDASNSRP
-485 LAGAVITIDQIDGD
+485 LAGAVIAIDQIDGD
-499 IHLEGTTDEDGEVFF
+499 IHLEGTTDENGEVFF
-514 EQLPPNTSWE
+514 EKLPPNTSWE

-537 EKVFTAELK
+537 EKVFTAEL
-546 ENQVVTVT
+546 EEDQVVTVT

-575 LAGAVFTVTH
+575 LAGAIFSVIR
-585 SDGKLVGEYL
+585 SDGSLIGEYI
-595 SDANGM
+595 SNQNGM
-601 VVIENLPEGTYI
+601 VLVENLPEGTYI

-632 TVNLSFENNQEVVFR
+632 TVKLSFENNQEVVFR

-685 TTGKDGTALLEG
+685 TTGKDGTALLEN

-706 EIRSPEGYILDSTV
+706 EIRSPEGYILDDTV
-720 RDVELVAGKAATVVL
+720 HDVELTAGKTATVVL
-735 TNSKEPSLTIRKV
+735 TNSKEPGLTIRKV

-760 FRVISLPYQKFSIS
+760 FRV
-774 AGNTRFKM
+774 TM
-782 QNLPSAFCSRSN
+782 
-794 LVPNGGIKDVT
+794 PNGAVKDVT
-805 TDENGIAHLVDLDA
+805 TDENGIARLIDLDA
-819 GEIIVKEIRAP
+819 GKIIVKEIRAP

-875 AGVKFSITV
+875 EGVKFSITV

-910 EAGTILVIKEVSTLD
+910 EAGTILVIKEVFTLD

-1002 FFIVEEVET
+1002 FFIVEEIET
-1011 LSGYILDSTPKT
+1011 LPGYILDSTPKT

-1088 EPGTYI
+1088 EPGAYI

-1110 HTIVVKKN
+1110 HTVVVKKN
-1118 ETATVEIANTPMSTL
+1118 ETATVEIANTPMSVL
-1133 EIRKVDSVTGKP
+1133 EIRKVDNITGKP

-1158 ERIGTFVTDATGR
+1158 ERIGTFVTDAAGR

-1188 TRQGYKL
+1188 TRPGYKL

-1234 MEGVKFRLLDSQKR
+1234 MEGVKFKLLDSQKR
-1248 EIGVFTTNK
+1248 EIGVFMTNK

-1274 QEVETLDGYEL
+1274 QEVETLEGYEL
-1285 DETLHKV
+1285 DESLHKV
-1292 SLQWGKTSKITIE
+1292 SLQWGKTSKITLE
-1305 NEKIYGR
+1305 NERIYGK

-1381 LLNDQTFSFKIK
+1381 LLNDQTFKFKIK
-1393 KQDQRIKVTIENSS
+1393 KQDQLIKVTIKNDS
-1407 KKPQVEI
+1407 KKPEVEI
-1414 EKRGNVEVLPGQEMS
+1414 EKRGNVEALPGQEMS
-1429 YTLSDIRNN
+1429 YTLSDIKNA
-1438 SNCSLDNF
+1438 SNCALDDF
-1446 YFEDV
+1446 WIEDV

-1473 RITYRTNLTGSYRVL
+1473 RITYRTNMTGSYRVL

-1501 CTIPGLAA
+1501 CAIPGLAA
-1509 NEYITAVRFEFGT
+1509 NEYITTIRFEFGT
-1522 VQKGFANEMNPVL
+1522 VQAGFANEMGPVL

-1542 LPDGYRI
+1542 LPDGHRI
-1549 QNNVTISGTCD
+1549 QNSVTISGTCD

>member
-1 MKRPSFRRIAAS
+1 MKKQNFWRRATAAFLLS
-13 ILAAVTLL
+13 IMVLTSAPAA
-21 ASSPATVFAEDVLD
+21 VFAEEPLD
-35 LSDPGIITE
+35 LSDSGIITE
-44 VDEVTD
+44 VGEITD
-50 LTDEN
+50 LTDEDI
-55 VEFLPSGDEDDL
+55 EFLPSGDEDDL

-84 EMSEPESQPEFDPEA
+84 EDSEASEPESQPEIDPEA
-99 RIQATMLDTGARE
+99 RILAAMLDTGAQA
-112 IQQITTHREYTY
+112 IQQITTHKDYTY
-124 YHAFQQK
+124 YHAFQQV
-131 EAPWATA
+131 EANWATA

-146 CIDMTNFHTNS
+146 CVDMSNFHTNS

-165 TYPSLSAD
+165 TYTSLSAD

-181 MQYGARDDSNIPY
+181 MQHGAKDDSNIPY

-207 GRVNLDTLEQT
+207 GRMNLDTLEQT
-218 NSDIYDGVIGYNPSA
+218 GSDIYDGVIGYNPSA
-233 ASYYTQILEDVKA
+233 AAYYDQILADVKE

-253 MSSRENTAPT
+253 MAHRETLAPT

-269 DGTYKLDLSN
+269 DGAYKLELTN
-279 ENNGCF
+279 ENSGCF
-285 LGDFHFNTT
+285 LGDFHFSST
-294 GSVSFNQVNNDLT
+294 GGVSFHQVNDELT
-307 VTASGKLTSPVM
+307 VTASGELTSPVM
-319 IAAYKGASGQTD
+319 ITAYKGADGQTD
-331 SLLFWSSEDNYQ
+331 SLLFWSSEDGTQ
-343 QVRATPLDT
+343 QVRATPLNT

-359 QVTTEDEGEPE
+359 QLTTEDSGEPGEPE
-370 PPDPPEEE
+370 EPEPPEEE
-378 EYWIEINKV
+378 EYQIEIHKL
-387 EAGTEISLEGAV
+387 EEGTEKPLAGAV
-399 FEVRHTENGIVGNVT
+399 FQIRHTEKGIVGNVT
-414 SDSDGFAS
+414 SDADGFAS
-422 IQVTWPG
+422 IIVPWSG

-438 PENHLLDENP
+438 PEGHLLDENP

-464 FANKPYT
+464 FTNKAFT
-471 GLHVLKVDASNSRP
+471 GLRVLKVDASNSRP
-485 LAGAVITIDQIDGD
+485 LSGAVIAIDQIDGD
-499 IHLEGTTDEDGEVFF
+499 IHLEGTTDQNGEVFF
-514 EQLPPNTSWE
+514 EELPPNTSWE

-529 APAGYHLN
+529 APSGYHLN
-537 EKVFTAELK
+537 EKVFTAELE
-546 ENQVVTVT
+546 ENQTVTVT

-632 TVNLSFENNQEVVFR
+632 TVNLSFENSQEVVFR

-670 VIRVARRGSSEYTEV
+670 VIRVSRRGSSEYTEV

-720 RDVELVAGKAATVVL
+720 HDVELIAGQTATVVL
-735 TNSKEPSLTIRKV
+735 TNSKEPGLTIKKV
-748 DAETGD
+748 DAETGE

-760 FRVISLPYQKFSIS
+760 FRV
-774 AGNTRFKM
+774 TM
-782 QNLPSAFCSRSN
+782 
-794 LVPNGGIKDVT
+794 PNGSIKDVT
-805 TDENGIAHLVDLDA
+805 TDENGIAHLIDLES

-862 TIQKIDSVTKQPM
+862 TIRKIDSVTKQPM
-875 AGVKFSITV
+875 AGVKFSISV

-910 EAGTILVIKEVSTLD
+910 EAGTILVIKEISTLD

-940 DKATV
+940 DKATS

-960 VDQNG
+960 VDQDG

-1002 FFIVEEVET
+1002 FFIVEEIET
-1011 LSGYILDSTPKT
+1011 LPGYILDSTPKT

-1062 KVTTAEGTLIG
+1062 KVTTAEGTLVA

-1100 PDGFILDNTP
+1100 PNGFILDTTP
-1110 HTIVVKKN
+1110 HTVVVKKS
-1118 ETATVEIANTPMSTL
+1118 ETATVEIANTPMSVL

-1195 DPDPVNVEIKSGKTT
+1195 DPDPVNVEIKAGKTT
-1210 VVKFQNQPYPVLDLL
+1210 VVKFENQPYPVLDLL

-1234 MEGVKFRLLDSQKR
+1234 MEGVKFRLLDSQER
-1248 EIGVFTTNK
+1248 EIGTFTTNR

-1274 QEVETLDGYEL
+1274 QEVETLEGYEL

-1355 ENGRAVTKKLPV
+1355 SSGRATTKKLPV
-1367 GEYTGKEVTAPKFF
+1367 GEYTGKEATAPKFF
-1381 LLNDQTFSFKIK
+1381 LLNDQTFKFKIK
-1393 KQDQRIKVTIENSS
+1393 KQDQLIKVTIKNDS
-1407 KKPQVEI
+1407 KKPEVEI
-1414 EKRGNVEVLPGQEMS
+1414 EKRGNVEAMPGQEMS

-1446 YFEDV
+1446 YIEDV

-1458 ISEIHTGTFN
+1458 ISEIHTGSFN
-1468 EILTY
+1468 EILNY
-1473 RITYRTNLTGSYRVL
+1473 RITYRTNMTGSYRVL

-1501 CTIPGLAA
+1501 CAIPGLAA
-1509 NEYITAVRFEFGT
+1509 NEYITAIRFEFGT
-1522 VQKGFANEMNPVL
+1522 VQEGFANEMNPVL
-1535 DVNVLPD
+1535 DVNVLPN
-1542 LPDGYRI
+1542 LPDGHRI
-1549 QNNVTISGTCD
+1549 QNSVTISGSCD

-1568 YWVTVVV
+1568 YWVTVIV

>member
-1 MKRPSFRRIAAS
+1 MKKQNFWRRVTAAFLLS
-13 ILAAVTLL
+13 IMVLTSAPAA
-21 ASSPATVFAEDVLD
+21 VFAEEPLD
-35 LSDPGIITE
+35 LSDSGIITE

-50 LTDEN
+50 LTEED

-75 QPEIPDPEP
+75 QPDIPDPFP
-84 EMSEPESQPEFDPEA
+84 EEKEPEFDPEA
-99 RIQATMLDTGARE
+99 RIQATMLDTGTRE
-112 IQQITTHREYTY
+112 IQQITTHKDYTY

-173 QKYVLGHI
+173 QKYVLSHI
-181 MQYGARDDSNIPY
+181 MQYGAKDDSSIPY

-207 GRVNLDTLEQT
+207 GRMNLDTLEQT

-233 ASYYTQILEDVKA
+233 ASYYNQILEDVKA

-263 HKIPGK
+263 HKIPGT
-269 DGTYKLDLSN
+269 DGSYKLDLTN
-279 ENNGCF
+279 ENSSCF
-285 LGDFHFNTT
+285 LGDFHFSST
-294 GSVSFNQVNNDLT
+294 GGVSFNQINNELT
-307 VTASGKLTSPVM
+307 VTASGELPSPVM
-319 IAAYKGASGQTD
+319 ITAYKGADGQTD
-331 SLLFWSSEDNYQ
+331 SLLFWSSEDGYQ
-343 QVRATPLDT
+343 QVRATPLNT

-359 QVTTEDEGEPE
+359 QLTTEDTEEPGEPE
-370 PPDPPEEE
+370 EPEPPEEE
-378 EYWIEINKV
+378 EYQIEIHKL
-387 EAGTEISLEGAV
+387 EEGTEKPLAGAV
-399 FEVRHTENGIVGNVT
+399 FEVRHTEKGIVGNVT

-422 IQVTWPG
+422 ITVPWSG

-438 PENHLLDENP
+438 PEGHLLDENP

-464 FANKPYT
+464 FTNKAST
-471 GLHVLKVDASNSRP
+471 GLRVLKVDASNSRP
-485 LAGAVITIDQIDGD
+485 LAGAVIAIDQIDGD
-499 IHLEGTTDEDGEVFF
+499 IHLEGTTDENGEVFF
-514 EQLPPNTSWE
+514 EQLPPGTSWE

-537 EKVFTAELK
+537 EKVFTAELE
-546 ENQVVTVT
+546 ENQTVTVT
-554 IPDKVKP
+554 ILDKVKP

-569 AETGEP
+569 AETGAP
-575 LAGAVFTVTH
+575 LTGAVFTVTRA
-585 SDGKLVGEYL
+585 DGSLIGEYL

-601 VVIENLPEGTYI
+601 IVIENLPEGTYI

-632 TVNLSFENNQEVVFR
+632 TVNLSFENSQEVVFR
-647 DFAKPKLL
+647 DHAKPKLL
-655 IRKIDVDTGEPLEGA
+655 IRKIDVDTGDPLEGA
-670 VIRVARRGSSEYTEV
+670 VIRVARRGSSKYTEV

-697 LEEDWYQVQ
+697 LEENWYQVQ

-720 RDVELVAGKAATVVL
+720 HDVELIAGQTATVVL
-735 TNSKEPSLTIRKV
+735 TNSREPGLIIRKV

-760 FRVISLPYQKFSIS
+760 FRV
-774 AGNTRFKM
+774 TM
-782 QNLPSAFCSRSN
+782 
-794 LVPNGGIKDVT
+794 PNGSIKDVT
-805 TDENGIAHLVDLDA
+805 TNENGIAHLVDLDA

-862 TIQKIDSVTKQPM
+862 TIKKIDSVTKQPM
-875 AGVKFSITV
+875 SGVKFSVSV

-899 EIHLSGLECDL
+899 EIFLSGLECDL
-910 EAGTILVIKEVSTLD
+910 EAGTVLVIKEVSTLD

-960 VDQNG
+960 VDQDG

-1002 FFIVEEVET
+1002 YFIVEEIET
-1011 LSGYILDSTPKT
+1011 LPGYILDSTPKT

-1041 GSLLIKKVNSVDGSA
+1041 GSLLIKKINSVDGSA

-1100 PDGFILDNTP
+1100 PDGFILDTTP
-1110 HTIVVKKN
+1110 HTVVVKKN

-1145 LSGITFEVEKLSG
+1145 LSGITFEIEKLSG
-1158 ERIGTFVTDATGR
+1158 ERIGTFTTDATGR

-1180 WVVVRETK
+1180 WVVLKETK

-1210 VVKFQNQPYPVLDLL
+1210 VVKFENHPYPVLDLL

-1234 MEGVKFRLLDSQKR
+1234 MEGVKFRLLDSQER

-1292 SLQWGKTSKITIE
+1292 SLQWGKTSKITLE
-1305 NEKIYGR
+1305 NERIYGR

-1341 YNAKGKLVDRITTD
+1341 YNAKGKLVDRVTTD
-1355 ENGRAVTKKLPV
+1355 ENGCAVTKKLPV

-1381 LLNDQTFSFKIK
+1381 LLNGQTFKFRIK
-1393 KQDQRIKVTIENSS
+1393 KQDQFIKVTIKDDS

-1414 EKRGNVEVLPGQEMS
+1414 EKRGNVEALPGQEMS

-1446 YFEDV
+1446 YIEDV
-1451 LPTDAVR
+1451 LPTDVVR
-1458 ISEIHTGTFN
+1458 IAEIHTGTFN

-1473 RITYRTNLTGSYRVL
+1473 RITYRTNMTGSYRVL
-1488 ADNLSTQVNHDIS
+1488 ADNLSTQISHDIS
-1501 CTIPGLAA
+1501 CAIPGLAA
-1509 NEYITAVRFEFGT
+1509 NEYITAIRFEFGT
-1522 VQKGFANEMNPVL
+1522 VQEGFANEMNPVL

-1549 QNNVTISGTCD
+1549 QNSVTISGTCD

-1568 YWVTVVV
+1568 YWVTVIV

>member
-1 MKRPSFRRIAAS
+1 MKRPRLKKIAAS
-13 ILAAVTLL
+13 ILAAVMMLT
-21 ASSPATVFAEDVLD
+21 SSPATVFAEDVLD
-35 LSDPGIITE
+35 LSDTDIVTE
-44 VDEVTD
+44 VDSVTD
-50 LTDEN
+50 LTEED
-55 VEFLPSGDEDDL
+55 VEFLPSGEDEL
-67 PEISETPG
+67 PEIEETPG
-75 QPEIPDPEP
+75 QPEIPDPSP
-84 EMSEPESQPEFDPEA
+84 EETEPEFDPNQEIPA
-99 RIQATMLDTGARE
+99 MVMETGARE
-112 IQQITTHREYTY
+112 IQQITTHWEYTY
-124 YHAFQQK
+124 YHPFQQQ

-146 CIDMTNFHTNS
+146 CVDMTNFHTNS

-165 TYPSLSAD
+165 TYPSLSSD
-173 QKYVLGHI
+173 QKYILGHI
-181 MQYGARDDSNIPY
+181 MQYGAKDDSNIPF

-207 GRVNLDTLEQT
+207 GRMNLDTLEQT
-218 NSDIYDGVIGYNPSA
+218 NSDIYDGVIGCNPSA
-233 ASYYTQILEDVKA
+233 SSYYTQILEDVKD

-253 MSSRENTAPT
+253 MSNRQNTAPT
-263 HKIPGK
+263 HKLSGS
-269 DGTYKLDLSN
+269 DGSYELNLTNKNS
-279 ENNGCF
+279 GCF

-294 GSVSFNQVNNDLT
+294 GSVSFNQVDNDLT
-307 VTASGKLTSPVM
+307 ITASGELTDPMM
-319 IAAYKGASGQTD
+319 ITAYKGASRQTD

-352 NPVPAYM
+352 NSVPAYM
-359 QVTTEDEGEPE
+359 QLTTEKQE
-370 PPDPPEEE
+370 PPEDE

-387 EAGTEISLEGAV
+387 EAGTEIPLEGAV

-471 GLHVLKVDASNSRP
+471 GLKVLKVDASNSRP
-485 LAGAVITIDQIDGD
+485 LAGAVIAIDQIDGD

-514 EQLPPNTSWE
+514 EKLPPNTSWE

-537 EKVFTAELK
+537 EKVFTAELE

-554 IPDKVKP
+554 VPDKVKP

-632 TVNLSFENNQEVVFR
+632 TVNLSFENSQEVVFR

-670 VIRVARRGSSEYTEV
+670 VIRVSRRGSSEYTEV
-685 TTGKDGTALLEG
+685 TTGKDGTALLKG

-706 EIRSPEGYILDSTV
+706 EICSPEGYILDSAV
-720 RDVELVAGKAATVVL
+720 HDVELIAGQTATVVL
-735 TNSKEPSLTIRKV
+735 TNSKEPGLTIKKV

-760 FRVISLPYQKFSIS
+760 FRV
-774 AGNTRFKM
+774 TM
-782 QNLPSAFCSRSN
+782 
-794 LVPNGGIKDVT
+794 PNGSIKDVT
-805 TDENGIAHLVDLDA
+805 TDENGIAHLIDLES

-925 GYLLDEAEKEVLLEA
+925 GYLLDEAEKEVLLEV
-940 DKATV
+940 DKVTV
-945 VQFENQP
+945 VRFENQP

-960 VDQNG
+960 VDQDG

-974 VKRADGQY
+974 VKRVDGQY
-982 VGEYVTGISGLAT
+982 VGEYTTGISGLAT

-1158 ERIGTFVTDATGR
+1158 ERIGTFVTDAAGR

-1180 WVVVRETK
+1180 WVVVKETK
-1188 TRQGYKL
+1188 TRPGYKL

-1234 MEGVKFRLLDSQKR
+1234 MEGVQFRLLDSQKR
-1248 EIGVFTTNK
+1248 EIGVFTTNR

-1274 QEVETLDGYEL
+1274 QEVETLEGYEL
-1285 DETLHKV
+1285 DESLHKV

-1305 NEKIYGR
+1305 NEKIYGC

-1328 DAGDS
+1328 HAGDS

-1341 YNAKGKLVDRITTD
+1341 YNQKGKLVDRITTD
-1355 ENGRAVTKKLPV
+1355 ENGKAVTKKLPI

-1393 KQDQRIKVTIENSS
+1393 KQDQTIKVTIQDDS
-1407 KKPQVEI
+1407 KKPEVEI
-1414 EKRGNVEVLPGQEMS
+1414 EKRGNVEAMPGQEMS
-1429 YTLSDIRNN
+1429 YTLSNIRNN

-1446 YFEDV
+1446 WFEDV

-1458 ISEIHTGTFN
+1458 IAEIHTGTFN

-1473 RITYRTNLTGSYRVL
+1473 RITYRTNLSSSYRVL

-1568 YWVTVVV
+1568 YWVTVIVRV
-1575 KMPDKPLPKTGIW
+1575 PDKPLPKTGIW

>member
-1 MKRPSFRRIAAS
+1 MKRPRLKKIAAS
-13 ILAAVTLL
+13 LLAAVMMLT
-21 ASSPATVFAEDVLD
+21 SSPATVFAEDVLD
-35 LSDPGIITE
+35 LSDTDIVTE
-44 VDEVTD
+44 VDSVTD
-50 LTDEN
+50 LTEED
-55 VEFLPSGDEDDL
+55 VEFLPSGEDEL
-67 PEISETPG
+67 PEIEETPG
-75 QPEIPDPEP
+75 QPEIPDPSP
-84 EMSEPESQPEFDPEA
+84 EETEPEFDPNQEIPA
-99 RIQATMLDTGARE
+99 MVMETGARE
-112 IQQITTHREYTY
+112 IQQITTHWEYTY

-233 ASYYTQILEDVKA
+233 ASYYTQILEDVKD

-253 MSSRENTAPT
+253 MSNRQNTAPT
-263 HKIPGK
+263 HKLSGS
-269 DGTYKLDLSN
+269 DGSYELNLTNKNS
-279 ENNGCF
+279 GCF

-294 GSVSFNQVNNDLT
+294 GSVSFNQVDNDLT
-307 VTASGKLTSPVM
+307 VTASGELSSPVM
-319 IAAYKGASGQTD
+319 ITAYKGADGQTD
-331 SLLFWSSEDNYQ
+331 SLLFWSSEDGAQ
-343 QVRATPLDT
+343 QVRATPLNT

-359 QVTTEDEGEPE
+359 QLTTEDSGEPGEPEEPE
-370 PPDPPEEE
+370 PPEE
-378 EYWIEINKV
+378 EYQIEIHKL
-387 EAGTEISLEGAV
+387 EEGTEKPLAGAV
-399 FEVRHTENGIVGNVT
+399 FEVRHTEHGIVGNVT
-414 SDSDGFAS
+414 SDADGFAS
-422 IQVTWPG
+422 ITVPWAG

-438 PENHLLDENP
+438 PEGHLLDENP

-453 VNTDNPTASVT
+453 VNTDNPVASVT
-464 FANKPYT
+464 FVNKPYT
-471 GLHVLKVDASNSRP
+471 GLRILKVDASNSRP
-485 LAGAVITIDQIDGD
+485 LSGAVIAIDQIDGD

-514 EQLPPNTSWE
+514 EKLPPNTSWE

-537 EKVFTAELK
+537 EKVFTAELE

-554 IPDKVKP
+554 VPDKVKP

-632 TVNLSFENNQEVVFR
+632 TVNLSFENSQEVVFR

-670 VIRVARRGSSEYTEV
+670 VIRVSRRGSSEYTEV
-685 TTGKDGTALLEG
+685 TTGKDGTALLKG

-706 EIRSPEGYILDSTV
+706 EICSPEGYILDSAV
-720 RDVELVAGKAATVVL
+720 HDVELIAGQTATVVL
-735 TNSKEPSLTIRKV
+735 TNSKEPGLTIKKV

-760 FRVISLPYQKFSIS
+760 FRV
-774 AGNTRFKM
+774 TM
-782 QNLPSAFCSRSN
+782 
-794 LVPNGGIKDVT
+794 PNGSIKDVT
-805 TDENGIAHLVDLDA
+805 TDENGIAHLIDLES

-862 TIQKIDSVTKQPM
+862 TIKKIDSVTKQPM

-960 VDQNG
+960 VDQDG

-1002 FFIVEEVET
+1002 FFIVEEIKT
-1011 LSGYILDSTPKT
+1011 LPGYILDSTPKT

-1088 EPGTYI
+1088 GPGAYI

-1110 HTIVVKKN
+1110 HTVVVKKN
-1118 ETATVEIANTPMSTL
+1118 ETATVEIANTPMSVL

-1158 ERIGTFVTDATGR
+1158 ERIDTFVTDAAGR

-1180 WVVVRETK
+1180 WVVVKETK
-1188 TRQGYKL
+1188 TRPGYKL

-1234 MEGVKFRLLDSQKR
+1234 MEGVQFRLLDSQKR
-1248 EIGVFTTNK
+1248 EIGVFTTNR

-1274 QEVETLDGYEL
+1274 QEVETLEGYEL
-1285 DETLHKV
+1285 DESLHKV

-1305 NEKIYGR
+1305 NEKIYGC

-1328 DAGDS
+1328 HAGDS

-1341 YNAKGKLVDRITTD
+1341 YNQKGKLVDRITTD
-1355 ENGRAVTKKLPV
+1355 ENGKAVTKKLPI

-1393 KQDQRIKVTIENSS
+1393 KQDQTIKVTIKDDS
-1407 KKPQVEI
+1407 KKPEVEI
-1414 EKRGNVEVLPGQEMS
+1414 EKRGNVEAMPGQEMS
-1429 YTLSDIRNN
+1429 YTLSNIRNN

-1451 LPTDAVR
+1451 LPTDTVR
-1458 ISEIHTGTFN
+1458 IAEIHTGTFN

-1473 RITYRTNLTGSYRVL
+1473 RITYRTNMTGSYRVM

-1501 CTIPGLAA
+1501 CAIPGLAA

-1549 QNNVTISGTCD
+1549 QNSVTISGTCD

-1568 YWVTVVV
+1568 YWVTVIVRV
-1575 KMPDKPLPKTGIW
+1575 PDKPLPKTGIW